1 MSGFKI
7 GGISLGKSTKKY
19 LRNTDFDNNTTMD
32 FGFCQ
37 PLFCQFLL
45 PDSNISVSAKQLVRL
60 APMPVPSFARVS
72 LVNKFVFVPWSD
84 ICGYYEAMLSNMP
97 YNGSVV
103 PTELPYIYN
112 AYLAKALLLK
122 QMGSAVTFY
131 EIDSTAP
138 SLPETYKL
146 SELNSALTFSSN
158 LETAWK
164 NEFATHNCDMPVS
177 FSTAQFKETA
187 IPLNSSDYL
196 YKFSVG
202 QKKVLAA
209 FRYSTRAKHL
219 RSVLIGLGYSLALQ
233 DWTKVNALP
242 IFAYFKAWFD
252 TYAPKR
258 SVAWSD
264 TGVFKFIKNT
274 SENYLPNVGH
284 DEDFFSVVLTSV
296 SDCYYVSNDDFVSVH
311 RNTLSNV
318 GLGSFPYIN
327 EIGQLSHSGEFS
339 KSELPNFTDDTQPSL
354 SLIALDVV
362 KRLTRFVNKDSVI
375 GQKISTWVRN
385 HFNAQVAN
393 SLYEDVYQ
401 VKTDVLPLQ
410 INDVFS
416 TADTAD
422 STTQSGERL
431 GSYAGKGIGFGAT
444 GCRFHS
450 DKHGYLIC
458 ISVIVPKSGY
468 FQGTDCSLYGL
479 DRFTL
484 PSADFDALGM
494 EVTPFGFVAGDIGYT
509 DTTLPAHL
517 LDYSSGFGFVPRF
530 SGYKF
535 KKNIVNGDMSRR
547 SLLDSMSPYYLDR
560 ILQTGDALFETL
572 PDNKYVLSREYLPV
586 IPKASE
592 QWRFLTKYPWL
603 GDYDRIFYNDD
614 VYHGSS
620 SIPVPVAAQDIDGAA
635 ARPDNFIVQ
644 SLFTMKIQDVLKP
657 LSMSY
662 DTFDED
668 SDNTSTEVNPE

>member
-1 MSGFKI
+1 MSGFKV

-84 ICGYYEAMLSNMP
+84 LCGYYEAMLSNMP
-97 YNGSVV
+97 FNGSLV
-103 PTELPYIYN
+103 PTELPYVYN
-112 AYLAKALLLK
+112 AYLAKSLLLSPF
-122 QMGSAVTFY
+122 GSVATFY
-131 EIDSTAP
+131 EIDSSVTSP
-138 SLPETYKL
+138 ITYKMCTFPEASSHIINL
-146 SELNSALTFSSN
+146 KQQWKDELDAHSCSMNVLISSFQSKENAVSPNSA
-158 LETAWK
+158 
-164 NEFATHNCDMPVS
+164 
-177 FSTAQFKETA
+177 
-187 IPLNSSDYL
+187 DYL
-196 YKFSVG
+196 LEFLSGEKT
-202 QKKVLAA
+202 VLAA
-209 FRYSTRAKHL
+209 FRYSTLAKHL

-233 DWTKVNALP
+233 DWSKLNCLP
-242 IFAYFKAWFD
+242 IFAFYKAWFD

-258 SVAWSD
+258 SVAWTD
-264 TGVFKFIKNT
+264 TSVFKFIKGV
-274 SENYLPNVGH
+274 SDNYLPNVCQN
-284 DEDFFSVVLTSV
+284 DDFPKVVLKAL

-311 RNTLSNV
+311 RSDINNV
-318 GLGSFPYIN
+318 SLGAFPYIDAHGTSQETNTFERSSSPTLYN
-327 EIGQLSHSGEFS
+327 E
-339 KSELPNFTDDTQPSL
+339 L
-354 SLIALDVV
+354 SLVALDVV
-362 KRLTRFVNKDSVI
+362 KRLTRFVNKDSII
-375 GQKISTWVRN
+375 GQKMSTWVRN

-393 SLYEDVYQ
+393 SLYQDVYQ

-422 STTQSGERL
+422 SSTKQGERL
-431 GSYAGKGIGFGAT
+431 GSYAGKGIGFGDT

-450 DKHGYLIC
+450 DKHGYLLC
-458 ISVIVPKSGY
+458 ISAIVPKSGY
-468 FQGTDCSLYGL
+468 FQGTDTSLYGL

-494 EVTPFGFVAGDIGYT
+494 EVTPFGFVAGDIGFTNMNANST
-509 DTTLPAHL
+509 DK
-517 LDYSSGFGFVPRF
+517 LDYSAGFGFVPRF
-530 SGYKF
+530 SGFKF

-547 SLLDSMSPYYLDR
+547 SLIDSMSPYYLDR
-560 ILQTGDALFETL
+560 ILQTGDALFL
-572 PDNKYVLSREYLPV
+572 SQPDNKFAQIREFFPSL
-586 IPKASE
+586 PKASE
-592 QWRFLTKYPWL
+592 QWRYLTKYPWL

-614 VYHGSS
+614 VYHGSTS
-620 SIPVPVAAQDIDGAA
+620 TPVNTPNEDIALSA

-662 DTFDED
+662 DTFDAD
-668 SDNTSTEVNPE
+668 SDNTSTDVKPE

>member
-84 ICGYYEAMLSNMP
+84 LCAYYEAMLSSMP

-103 PTELPYIYN
+103 PTQLPFIYN
-112 AYLAKALLLK
+112 AYLSKCLLDYRL
-122 QMGSAVTFY
+122 GSVATFY
-131 EIDSTAP
+131 EIDTSVP
-138 SLPETYKL
+138 SPITYKMCTAMDAL
-146 SELNSALTFSSN
+146 KYANSLATQWQTEFTSHACKKKFSFTAAQFRDSAVSPNSA
-158 LETAWK
+158 
-164 NEFATHNCDMPVS
+164 
-177 FSTAQFKETA
+177 
-187 IPLNSSDYL
+187 DYL
-196 YKFSVG
+196 VNFVSGEKHVI
-202 QKKVLAA
+202 AA
-209 FRYSTRAKHL
+209 FRYSTRVKHL
-219 RSVLIGLGYSLALQ
+219 RSVFIGLGYSLALQ

-242 IFAYFKAWFD
+242 IFAFYKAWFD

-258 SVAWSD
+258 SVAWTDTDVYHFLKCVSD
-264 TGVFKFIKNT
+264 
-274 SENYLPNVGH
+274 SYLPNLCN
-284 DEDFFSVVLTSV
+284 DEANMDVVFKAL

-311 RNTLSNV
+311 RSSMETV
-318 GLGSFPYIN
+318 
-327 EIGQLSHSGEFS
+327 Q
-339 KSELPNFTDDTQPSL
+339 TPSL
-354 SLIALDVV
+354 PYVSANGASAISPSIDIGNQPVILNDITLIGLDVV
-362 KRLTRFVNKDSVI
+362 KRLTRFVNKDSII
-375 GQKISTWVRN
+375 GQKMSTWVRN

-393 SLYEDVYQ
+393 SLYQDVYQ
-401 VKTDVLPLQ
+401 VKTDILPLQ

-422 STTQSGERL
+422 ASSQSGERL
-431 GSYAGKGIGFGAT
+431 GSYAGKGIGFGDS
-444 GCRFHS
+444 GCKFHS
-450 DKHGYLIC
+450 DRHGYLLC
-458 ISVIVPKSGY
+458 ISAIVPKSGY
-468 FQGTDCSLYGL
+468 FQGTDTSLYGL

-494 EVTPFGFVAGDIGYT
+494 EVTPFGFIAGDIGYT
-509 DTTLPAHL
+509 DMTADSDDK
-517 LDYSSGFGFVPRF
+517 LDYSAGFGFVPRF

-547 SLLDSMSPYYLDR
+547 SLIDSMSPYYLDR
-560 ILQTGDALFETL
+560 ILQTGDALYQSL
-572 PDNKYVLSREYLPV
+572 PDNKFAKIRQFYPSL
-586 IPKASE
+586 PKASE
-592 QWRFLTKYPWL
+592 QWRYLTRYPWL

-620 SIPVPVAAQDIDGAA
+620 STTVNSSSEDIDGSA

-644 SLFTMKIQDVLKP
+644 SLFSMKIQDVLKP

-668 SDNTSTEVNPE
+668 SDNTSTEVQPE

>member
-84 ICGYYEAMLSNMP
+84 LCGYYEAMLSNMP
-97 YNGSVV
+97 YNGSLV
-103 PTELPYIYN
+103 PTELPFVYN
-112 AYLAKALLLK
+112 AYLSKCLLDNGL
-122 QMGSAVTFY
+122 GSVATFY
-131 EIDSTAP
+131 EVDTTVP
-138 SLPETYKL
+138 SPITYKMCSAMDALKYSNTLQTLWETEL
-146 SELNSALTFSSN
+146 SEHSCNKKFTLTPAQYRDSAVSPNSA
-158 LETAWK
+158 
-164 NEFATHNCDMPVS
+164 
-177 FSTAQFKETA
+177 
-187 IPLNSSDYL
+187 DYL
-196 YKFSVG
+196 VNFVSDDKHVI
-202 QKKVLAA
+202 AA

-219 RSVLIGLGYSLALQ
+219 RSVLIGLGYSLAMQ
-233 DWTKVNALP
+233 DWSKVIGLP
-242 IFAYFKAWFD
+242 LFAFYKAWFD

-258 SVAWSD
+258 SVAWTD
-264 TGVFKFIKNT
+264 TLVFKCLK
-274 SENYLPNVGH
+274 SVSDDYLPNLCN
-284 DEDFFSVVLTSV
+284 DEDNMDNVLRAL

-311 RNTLSNV
+311 RADIDNV
-318 GLGSFPYIN
+318 SLGSFSFVDSNGGFSDSQATTTSSQPTIN
-327 EIGQLSHSGEFS
+327 GDIR
-339 KSELPNFTDDTQPSL
+339 
-354 SLIALDVV
+354 LIALDVV

-375 GQKISTWVRN
+375 GQKMSTWVRN

-393 SLYEDVYQ
+393 SLYQDVYQ
-401 VKTDVLPLQ
+401 VKTDILPLQ

-422 STTQSGERL
+422 ASSQSGERL
-431 GSYAGKGIGFGAT
+431 GSYAGKGIGFGDT
-444 GCRFHS
+444 GCKFHS
-450 DKHGYLIC
+450 DRHGYLIC
-458 ISVIVPKSGY
+458 ISAIVPKSGY
-468 FQGTDCSLYGL
+468 FQGNDTSLYGL

-494 EVTPFGFVAGDIGYT
+494 EVTPFGFIAGDIGYT
-509 DTTLPAHL
+509 DMTASLDQK
-517 LDYSSGFGFVPRF
+517 LDYSAGFGFVPRF

-547 SLLDSMSPYYLDR
+547 SLIDSMSPYYLDR
-560 ILQTGDALFETL
+560 ILQTGDALYQSMA
-572 PDNKYVLSREYLPV
+572 DNKFAQIRQFYPSL
-586 IPKASE
+586 PKASE
-592 QWRFLTKYPWL
+592 QWRYLTRYPWL

-614 VYHGSS
+614 VYHGSTSTPVDS
-620 SIPVPVAAQDIDGAA
+620 SSEDIDGSA

-657 LSMSY
+657 LAMSY

-668 SDNTSTEVNPE
+668 SDNASTEVSPE

>member
-84 ICGYYEAMLSNMP
+84 LCGYYEAMLSNMP
-97 YNGSVV
+97 FNGSFV
-103 PTELPYIYN
+103 PTQLPYVYN
-112 AYLAKALLLK
+112 AYLSRCLLDNSL
-122 QMGSAVTFY
+122 GSVATFY
-131 EIDSTAP
+131 EIDTTVP
-138 SLPETYKL
+138 SPITYKMC
-146 SELNSALTFSSN
+146 SAVDASKYSDSLATQWETEFSDHACN
-158 LETAWK
+158 K
-164 NEFATHNCDMPVS
+164 KFS
-177 FSTAQFKETA
+177 FTPAQFKDSA
-187 IPLNSSDYL
+187 VSPNSADYL
-196 YKFSVG
+196 VNFVAGDKHVI
-202 QKKVLAA
+202 AA

-219 RSVLIGLGYSLALQ
+219 RSVFIGLGYSLALQ

-242 IFAYFKAWFD
+242 IFAFYKAWFD

-258 SVAWSD
+258 TLAWTDSD
-264 TGVFKFIKNT
+264 VFQFLKHVSDSYFTNLGNDEDNMDVVFK
-274 SENYLPNVGH
+274 SL
-284 DEDFFSVVLTSV
+284 

-311 RNTLSNV
+311 RSDIDNVSLGTFSFVDSNGGISDSQQV
-318 GLGSFPYIN
+318 ST
-327 EIGQLSHSGEFS
+327 FS
-339 KSELPNFTDDTQPSL
+339 QPSL
-354 SLIALDVV
+354 SGDIRLIALDVV
-362 KRLTRFVNKDSVI
+362 KRLTRFVNKDSII
-375 GQKISTWVRN
+375 GQKMSTWVRN

-393 SLYEDVYQ
+393 SLYQDVYQ
-401 VKTDVLPLQ
+401 VKTDILPLQ

-422 STTQSGERL
+422 ASSQSGERL
-431 GSYAGKGIGFGAT
+431 GSYAGKGIGFGDT
-444 GCRFHS
+444 GCKFHS
-450 DKHGYLIC
+450 DRHGYLLC
-458 ISVIVPKSGY
+458 ISAIVPKSGY
-468 FQGTDCSLYGL
+468 FQGNDTSLYGL

-494 EVTPFGFVAGDIGYT
+494 EVTPFGFIAGDIGYT
-509 DTTLPAHL
+509 DMTAVTDDK
-517 LDYSSGFGFVPRF
+517 LDYSAGFGFVPRF

-547 SLLDSMSPYYLDR
+547 SLIDSMSPYYLDR
-560 ILQTGDALFETL
+560 ILQTGDALYQSL
-572 PDNKYVLSREYLPV
+572 GDNKFAQIRQFYPSL
-586 IPKASE
+586 PKASE
-592 QWRFLTKYPWL
+592 QWRYLTRYPWL

-614 VYHGSS
+614 VYHGSTSTPVNS
-620 SIPVPVAAQDIDGAA
+620 SSEDIDGSA

-657 LSMSY
+657 LAMSY

>member
-1 MSGFKI
+1 MTGFKI

-72 LVNKFVFVPWSD
+72 LVNKFIFVPWSD
-84 ICGYYEAMLSNMP
+84 LCGYYEAMLSNMP

-103 PTELPYIYN
+103 PTQLPYVYN
-112 AYLAKALLLK
+112 AYLSKCLLDNSL
-122 QMGSAVTFY
+122 GSVATFY
-131 EIDSTAP
+131 EIDTTVP
-138 SLPETYKL
+138 SPITYKMCTSVDALTYSNSLQTQWETEL
-146 SELNSALTFSSN
+146 SSHSCYKKFTLTPAQYKDSAVSPNSA
-158 LETAWK
+158 
-164 NEFATHNCDMPVS
+164 
-177 FSTAQFKETA
+177 
-187 IPLNSSDYL
+187 DYL
-196 YKFSVG
+196 VNFVAGEKHVI
-202 QKKVLAA
+202 AA

-219 RSVLIGLGYSLALQ
+219 RSVLIGLGYSLAMQ
-233 DWTKVNALP
+233 DWSKVIGLP
-242 IFAYFKAWFD
+242 LFAFYKAWFD
-252 TYAPKR
+252 TFAPKR
-258 SVAWSD
+258 SVAWTD
-264 TGVFKFIKNT
+264 TDVFKTIK
-274 SENYLPNVGH
+274 SVSDSYLPNLCN
-284 DEDFFSVVLTSV
+284 DEDSMDIVLKAL

-311 RNTLSNV
+311 RASLENVSLS
-318 GLGSFPYIN
+318 SFPFFWHD
-327 EIGQLSHSGEFS
+327 GSSALTGTFDTS
-339 KSELPNFTDDTQPSL
+339 TQPNL
-354 SLIALDVV
+354 SANISVIALDVV

-375 GQKISTWVRN
+375 GQKMSTWVRN

-393 SLYEDVYQ
+393 SLYQDVYQ
-401 VKTDVLPLQ
+401 VKTDILPLQ

-422 STTQSGERL
+422 ASSQSGERL
-431 GSYAGKGIGFGAT
+431 GSYAGKGIGFGDT
-444 GCRFHS
+444 GCKFHS
-450 DKHGYLIC
+450 DRHGYLLC
-458 ISVIVPKSGY
+458 ISAIVPKSGY
-468 FQGTDCSLYGL
+468 FQGNDTSLYGL

-494 EVTPFGFVAGDIGYT
+494 EVTPFGFIAGDIGFT
-509 DTTLPAHL
+509 DMTASTDQK
-517 LDYSSGFGFVPRF
+517 LDYSAGFGFVPRF

-547 SLLDSMSPYYLDR
+547 SLIDSMSPYYLDR
-560 ILQTGDALFETL
+560 ILQTGDALYQSL
-572 PDNKYVLSREYLPV
+572 ADNKFAQIRQFYPSL
-586 IPKASE
+586 PKASE
-592 QWRFLTKYPWL
+592 QWRYLTRYPWL

-614 VYHGSS
+614 VYHGSTSTPVDS
-620 SIPVPVAAQDIDGAA
+620 SSEDIDGSA

-657 LSMSY
+657 LAMSY

>member
-84 ICGYYEAMLSNMP
+84 LCGYYEAMLSNMP
-97 YNGSVV
+97 FNGSFV
-103 PTELPYIYN
+103 PTQLPYVYN
-112 AYLAKALLLK
+112 AYLSRCLLDNSL
-122 QMGSAVTFY
+122 GSVATFY
-131 EIDSTAP
+131 EIDTTVP
-138 SLPETYKL
+138 SPITYKMCSAVDASKYSDSLATQWETEL
-146 SELNSALTFSSN
+146 SGHACNKKFSF
-158 LETAWK
+158 T
-164 NEFATHNCDMPVS
+164 P
-177 FSTAQFKETA
+177 AQFKDSA
-187 IPLNSSDYL
+187 VSPNSADYL
-196 YKFSVG
+196 VNFVAGDKHVI
-202 QKKVLAA
+202 AA

-219 RSVLIGLGYSLALQ
+219 RSVFIGLGYSLALQ

-242 IFAYFKAWFD
+242 IFAFYKAWFD

-258 SVAWSD
+258 TVAWTDSD
-264 TGVFKFIKNT
+264 VFQFLKHVSDSYFTNLGNDEDNMDVVFK
-274 SENYLPNVGH
+274 SL
-284 DEDFFSVVLTSV
+284 

-311 RNTLSNV
+311 RSDIDNV
-318 GLGSFPYIN
+318 SLGSFSFVDSNGGISDS
-327 EIGQLSHSGEFS
+327 QQVSTFS
-339 KSELPNFTDDTQPSL
+339 QPSL
-354 SLIALDVV
+354 SGDIRLIALDVV
-362 KRLTRFVNKDSVI
+362 KRLTRFVNKDSII
-375 GQKISTWVRN
+375 GQKMSTWVRN

-393 SLYEDVYQ
+393 SLYQDVYQ
-401 VKTDVLPLQ
+401 VKTDILPLQ

-422 STTQSGERL
+422 ASSQSGERL
-431 GSYAGKGIGFGAT
+431 GSYAGKGIGFGDT
-444 GCRFHS
+444 GCKFHS
-450 DKHGYLIC
+450 DRHGYLLC
-458 ISVIVPKSGY
+458 ISAIVPKSGY
-468 FQGTDCSLYGL
+468 FQGNDTSLYGL

-509 DTTLPAHL
+509 DMTAVTDDK
-517 LDYSSGFGFVPRF
+517 LDYSAGFGFVPRF

-547 SLLDSMSPYYLDR
+547 SLIDSMSPYYLDR
-560 ILQTGDALFETL
+560 ILQTGDAFYQSLG
-572 PDNKYVLSREYLPV
+572 DNKFAQIRQFYPSL
-586 IPKASE
+586 PKASE
-592 QWRFLTKYPWL
+592 QWRYLTRYPWL

-614 VYHGSS
+614 VYHGSTSTPVNS
-620 SIPVPVAAQDIDGAA
+620 SSEDIDGSA

-657 LSMSY
+657 LEMSY

>member
-84 ICGYYEAMLSNMP
+84 LCGYYEAMLSNMP
-97 YNGSVV
+97 FNGSFV
-103 PTELPYIYN
+103 PTQLPYVYN
-112 AYLAKALLLK
+112 AYLSRCLLDNSL
-122 QMGSAVTFY
+122 GSVATFY
-131 EIDSTAP
+131 EIDKTVSSP
-138 SLPETYKL
+138 ITYKMCSAVDASKYSASLATQWETEL
-146 SELNSALTFSSN
+146 SSYACNKKFTF
-158 LETAWK
+158 T
-164 NEFATHNCDMPVS
+164 P
-177 FSTAQFKETA
+177 AQFKDSA
-187 IPLNSSDYL
+187 VSPNSADYL
-196 YKFSVG
+196 VNLVAGDKHVI
-202 QKKVLAA
+202 AA

-219 RSVLIGLGYSLALQ
+219 RSVFIGLGYSLALQ

-242 IFAYFKAWFD
+242 IFAFYKAWFD

-258 SVAWSD
+258 TVAWTDTDVFQFLKHVSD
-264 TGVFKFIKNT
+264 SYFTNLGNDEDNMDVVFK
-274 SENYLPNVGH
+274 SL
-284 DEDFFSVVLTSV
+284 

-311 RNTLSNV
+311 RSDIDNV
-318 GLGSFPYIN
+318 SLGSFSFVDSN
-327 EIGQLSHSGEFS
+327 GGLS
-339 KSELPNFTDDTQPSL
+339 DTQQVSTYSQPFL
-354 SLIALDVV
+354 TGDIRLVALDVV
-362 KRLTRFVNKDSVI
+362 KRLTRFVNKDSII
-375 GQKISTWVRN
+375 GQKMSTWVRN

-393 SLYEDVYQ
+393 SLYQDVYQ
-401 VKTDVLPLQ
+401 VKTDILPLQ

-422 STTQSGERL
+422 ASSHSGERL
-431 GSYAGKGIGFGAT
+431 GSYAGKGIGFGDT
-444 GCRFHS
+444 GCKFHS
-450 DKHGYLIC
+450 DRHGYLLC
-458 ISVIVPKSGY
+458 ISAIVPKSGY
-468 FQGTDCSLYGL
+468 FQGNDTSLYGL

-494 EVTPFGFVAGDIGYT
+494 EVTPFGFIAGDIGYT
-509 DTTLPAHL
+509 DMTSDTDDK

-547 SLLDSMSPYYLDR
+547 SLIDSMSPYYLDR
-560 ILQTGDALFETL
+560 ILQTGDALYQSL
-572 PDNKYVLSREYLPV
+572 GDNKFAQIRQFYPSL
-586 IPKASE
+586 PKASE
-592 QWRFLTKYPWL
+592 QWRYLTRYPWL

-614 VYHGSS
+614 VYHGSTSTPVNS
-620 SIPVPVAAQDIDGAA
+620 SSEDIDGSA
-635 ARPDNFIVQ
+635 ARSDNFIVQ

-657 LSMSY
+657 LAMSY

>member
-1 MSGFKI
+1 MPGFKI

-45 PDSNISVSAKQLVRL
+45 PDTNISVSAKQLVRL

-72 LVNKFVFVPWSD
+72 LVNKFVFVPWAD
-84 ICGYYEAMLSNMP
+84 ICDYYEAMLSNMP

-103 PTELPYIYN
+103 PTQLPFTYN
-112 AYLAKALLLK
+112 AYLAMSLLLK
-122 QMGSAVTFY
+122 QMGTIVSFY
-131 EIDSTAP
+131 DEDSTVTSP
-138 SLPETYKL
+138 VTYKL
-146 SELNSALTFSSN
+146 CDIAGATTYSNTLSDSWKSVLGSHTCILNVQFTPKQDPDSS
-158 LETAWK
+158 
-164 NEFATHNCDMPVS
+164 VS
-177 FSTAQFKETA
+177 PNNA
-187 IPLNSSDYL
+187 DYV
-196 YKFSVG
+196 YKFQVNKKSVI
-202 QKKVLAA
+202 AA

-219 RSVLIGLGYSLALQ
+219 RSVLIGLGYSLAFL

-242 IFAYFKAWFD
+242 IFAYYKAWFD

-258 SVAWSD
+258 STSWTD

-274 SENYLPNVGH
+274 SEKYLPNVSNAA
-284 DEDFFSVVLTSV
+284 DFSSVVLTGLSE
-296 SDCYYVSNDDFVSVH
+296 CYYVSNDDFVSVH
-311 RNTLSNV
+311 RSTMDNV
-318 GLGSFPYIN
+318 SIGSFPYVN
-327 EIGQLSHSGEFS
+327 VEGSLSSTNPRSSTEQ
-339 KSELPNFTDDTQPSL
+339 PNISTNYV

-362 KRLTRFVNKDSVI
+362 KRLTRFVNKDSII
-375 GQKISTWVRN
+375 GQKMSAWVRN

-393 SLYEDVYQ
+393 SLYQDVYQ
-401 VKTDVLPLQ
+401 IKTDILPLQ

-422 STTQSGERL
+422 SSNQSGERL
-431 GSYAGKGIGFGAT
+431 GSYAGKGIGFGET

-450 DKHGYLIC
+450 DKHGYLLC
-458 ISVIVPKSGY
+458 ISAIVPKSGY
-468 FQGTDCSLYGL
+468 FQGTDSSLYGL

-484 PSADFDALGM
+484 PSSDFDALGM
-494 EVTPFGFVAGDIGYT
+494 EVSPLGFVAGDNGFTDAQPYYT
-509 DTTLPAHL
+509 N
-517 LDYSSGFGFVPRF
+517 LDYSSGFGYVPRY

-547 SLLDSMSPYYLDR
+547 SLIDSMCPYYLDR
-560 ILQTGDALFETL
+560 ILQTGDVLFETL
-572 PDNKYVLSREYLPV
+572 PDNKYSLKNRF
-586 IPKASE
+586 IPSIPRASE
-592 QWRFLTKYPWL
+592 QWRFISKYPWL
-603 GDYDRIFYNDD
+603 GDFDRIFYNDD
-614 VYHGSS
+614 VYHGSN
-620 SIPVPVAAQDIDGAA
+620 SIPAMTPIDDIGVFP

-668 SDNTSTEVNPE
+668 SDNTSSEVNPE

>member
-1 MSGFKI
+1 MSGFKL

-84 ICGYYEAMLSNMP
+84 LCGYYEAMLSNMP
-97 YNGSVV
+97 FNGSVV
-103 PTELPYIYN
+103 PTQLPFVYN
-112 AYLAKALLLK
+112 AYLAKCLLSTLF
-122 QMGSAVTFY
+122 GSVATFY
-131 EIDSTAP
+131 EVDTSVPSPVTFKECSSTD
-138 SLPETYKL
+138 
-146 SELNSALTFSSN
+146 ALKFAGF
-158 LETAWK
+158 LETSWK
-164 NEFATHNCDMPVS
+164 TQCTSHACTIDVNVTPWQVKEDIVS
-177 FSTAQFKETA
+177 PNTA
-187 IPLNSSDYL
+187 DYL
-196 YKFSVG
+196 VHFHANEKTI
-202 QKKVLAA
+202 LAA

-219 RSVLIGLGYSLALQ
+219 RSVLIGLGYSLAMQ

-242 IFAYFKAWFD
+242 LFAFYKAWFD

-258 SVAWSD
+258 TVAWTDSS
-264 TGVFKFIKNT
+264 VFKFIKNV
-274 SENYLPNVGH
+274 SDNYLPNVCN
-284 DEDFFSVVLTSV
+284 DLDIYKVVLMAL

-311 RNTLSNV
+311 RSTLENV
-318 GLGSFPYIN
+318 SLGKFPYVT
-327 EIGQLSHSGEFS
+327 
-339 KSELPNFTDDTQPSL
+339 ELGVNTTTPSFDASQQPYSYSTNAL
-354 SLIALDVV
+354 SLISLDVV
-362 KRLTRFVNKDSVI
+362 KRLTRFVNKDSII
-375 GQKISTWVRN
+375 GQKMSTWVRN

-393 SLYEDVYQ
+393 SLYQDVYN

-422 STTQSGERL
+422 PSSQSGDRL
-431 GSYAGKGIGFGAT
+431 GSYAGKGIGFGDT

-450 DKHGYLIC
+450 DKHGYLLC
-458 ISVIVPKSGY
+458 ISAIVPKSGY
-468 FQGTDCSLYGL
+468 FQGNDSSLYGL

-494 EVTPFGFVAGDIGYT
+494 EVSPFGFIAGDLGFT
-509 DTTLPAHL
+509 DQAATSDQK

-547 SLLDSMSPYYLDR
+547 SLIDSMSPYYLDR
-560 ILQTGDALFETL
+560 ILQTGDALYQSL
-572 PDNKYVLSREYLPV
+572 PDNKFAQIRRFYPSL
-586 IPKASE
+586 PKASE
-592 QWRFLTKYPWL
+592 QWRYLTKYPWL

-614 VYHGSS
+614 VYHGSTS
-620 SIPVPVAAQDIDGAA
+620 TSVDNPSDDIDGSA

-657 LSMSY
+657 LAMSY

-668 SDNTSTEVNPE
+668 SDNTSTEVQPE

>member
-84 ICGYYEAMLSNMP
+84 LCGYYEALLSNMP
-97 YNGSVV
+97 YNGSVI
-103 PTELPYIYN
+103 PTELPFVFN
-112 AYLAKALLLK
+112 AYLSKCLLDNSL
-122 QMGSAVTFY
+122 GSVATFY
-131 EIDSTAP
+131 EVDTTVP
-138 SLPETYKL
+138 SPITYKMCSAMDALKYSQSLATQWETEL
-146 SELNSALTFSSN
+146 SEHACNKKFSF
-158 LETAWK
+158 T
-164 NEFATHNCDMPVS
+164 P
-177 FSTAQFKETA
+177 AQFKDSA
-187 IPLNSSDYL
+187 VSPNSADYL
-196 YKFSVG
+196 VNYVSGENHVI
-202 QKKVLAA
+202 AA
-209 FRYSTRAKHL
+209 FRYSTRVKHL
-219 RSVLIGLGYSLALQ
+219 RSVFIGLGYSLAMQ
-233 DWTKVNALP
+233 DWSKVNALP
-242 IFAYFKAWFD
+242 IFAFYKAWFD
-252 TYAPKR
+252 TFAPKR
-258 SVAWSD
+258 SVAWTDTDVFHFLKYISD
-264 TGVFKFIKNT
+264 SYFTNLCNDEDNMDVVFK
-274 SENYLPNVGH
+274 SL
-284 DEDFFSVVLTSV
+284 

-311 RNTLSNV
+311 RADIDNVSLGAFSFVDSN
-318 GLGSFPYIN
+318 GGISESQSI
-327 EIGQLSHSGEFS
+327 STFS
-339 KSELPNFTDDTQPSL
+339 QPSL
-354 SLIALDVV
+354 TGDIRLIALDVV
-362 KRLTRFVNKDSVI
+362 KRLTRFVNKDSII
-375 GQKISTWVRN
+375 GQKMSTWVRN

-393 SLYEDVYQ
+393 SLYQDVYQ
-401 VKTDVLPLQ
+401 VKTDILPLQ

-422 STTQSGERL
+422 ASSKSGERL
-431 GSYAGKGIGFGAT
+431 GSYAGKGIGFGDT

-450 DKHGYLIC
+450 DRHGYLLC
-458 ISVIVPKSGY
+458 ISAIVPKSGY
-468 FQGTDCSLYGL
+468 FQGNDTSLYGL

-494 EVTPFGFVAGDIGYT
+494 EVTPFGFIAGDIGFT
-509 DTTLPAHL
+509 DMTATLDQK
-517 LDYSSGFGFVPRF
+517 LDYSAGFGFVPRF

-547 SLLDSMSPYYLDR
+547 SLIDSMSPYYLDR
-560 ILQTGDALFETL
+560 ILQTGDALYQSL
-572 PDNKYVLSREYLPV
+572 ADNKFAQIRQFYPSL
-586 IPKASE
+586 PKASE
-592 QWRFLTKYPWL
+592 QWRYLTRYPWL

-614 VYHGSS
+614 VYHGSTSTPVDS
-620 SIPVPVAAQDIDGAA
+620 SSEDVDGSA

-657 LSMSY
+657 LAMSY

>member
-84 ICGYYEAMLSNMP
+84 LCGYYEAMLSNMP

-103 PTELPYIYN
+103 PTQLPFCYN
-112 AYLAKALLLK
+112 AYLAKCLLLGVF
-122 QMGSAVTFY
+122 GSYCTFY
-131 EIDSTAP
+131 VSKTSSVPAKFDLCTGADLTTANQQLT
-138 SLPETYKL
+138 SLWSKELEQHSSKMTVAFDYKQ
-146 SELNSALTFSSN
+146 SSS
-158 LETAWK
+158 LA
-164 NEFATHNCDMPVS
+164 VS
-177 FSTAQFKETA
+177 PNNA
-187 IPLNSSDYL
+187 DYL
-196 YKFSVG
+196 FQFASGSSVY
-202 QKKVLAA
+202 LAA

-219 RSVLIGLGYSLALQ
+219 RSVLIGLGYSLASE

-242 IFAYFKAWFD
+242 IFAYYKAWYD

-258 SVAWSD
+258 SVAWTD
-264 TGVFKFIKNT
+264 TSVFKFIKGV
-274 SENYLPNVGH
+274 SDNYLPDVCSNG
-284 DEDFFSVVLTSV
+284 DFYNVVLKSV

-311 RNTLSNV
+311 RPSLDTVS
-318 GLGSFPYIN
+318 LGAFPYVNYGGTSSQTPPLSTSEQPNVQVSSIN
-327 EIGQLSHSGEFS
+327 
-339 KSELPNFTDDTQPSL
+339 
-354 SLIALDVV
+354 LIALDVV

-375 GQKISTWVRN
+375 GQKMSTWVRN

-401 VKTDVLPLQ
+401 VKTDILPLQ

-422 STTQSGERL
+422 TSSQQGERL
-431 GSYAGKGIGFGAT
+431 GSYAGKGIGFGDT

-450 DKHGYLIC
+450 DKHGYLLC
-458 ISVIVPKSGY
+458 ISAIVPKSGY
-468 FQGTDCSLYGL
+468 FQGNDTSLYGL

-494 EVTPFGFVAGDIGYT
+494 EVTPFGFVAGDLGYANL
-509 DTTLPAHL
+509 LPSSPDKI
-517 LDYSSGFGFVPRF
+517 DYSSGFGFVPRF

-547 SLLDSMSPYYLDR
+547 SLIDSMCPYYLDR
-560 ILQTGDALFETL
+560 ILQSGDILFNSLENNSYTL
-572 PDNKYVLSREYLPV
+572 IRNFVPS

-592 QWRFLTKYPWL
+592 QWRYPTRYPWL
-603 GDYDRIFYNDD
+603 GDFDRIFYNDD
-614 VYHGSS
+614 VYHGSDSNS
-620 SIPVPVAAQDIDGAA
+620 SAEFTDVDSRPS
-635 ARPDNFIVQ
+635 RPDNFIVQ
-644 SLFTMKIQDVLKP
+644 SLFTMKVQDVLKP
-657 LSMSY
+657 LSLSY

>member
-19 LRNTDFDNNTTMD
+19 LRNIDFDNNTTMD

-84 ICGYYEAMLSNMP
+84 LCGYYEALLSNMP

-103 PTELPYIYN
+103 PTQLPYVYN
-112 AYLAKALLLK
+112 AYLCKCLLDTSL
-122 QMGSAVTFY
+122 GSVATFY
-131 EIDSTAP
+131 EVDTTVP
-138 SLPETYKL
+138 SPITYKMCSAMDAL
-146 SELNSALTFSSN
+146 KYSQSLATQWETEVSEHACNKKFSF
-158 LETAWK
+158 T
-164 NEFATHNCDMPVS
+164 P
-177 FSTAQFKETA
+177 AQFKDSA
-187 IPLNSSDYL
+187 VSPNSADYL
-196 YKFSVG
+196 VNFVSGENHVI
-202 QKKVLAA
+202 AA
-209 FRYSTRAKHL
+209 FRYSTRVKHL
-219 RSVLIGLGYSLALQ
+219 RSVFIGLGYSLAMQ
-233 DWTKVNALP
+233 DWSKVNALP
-242 IFAYFKAWFD
+242 IFAFYKAWFD

-258 SVAWSD
+258 SVAWTDTDVFHFLKYISD
-264 TGVFKFIKNT
+264 SYF
-274 SENYLPNVGH
+274 PNLCN
-284 DEDFFSVVLTSV
+284 DEDNMDVVLKSL

-311 RNTLSNV
+311 RSTLENV
-318 GLGSFPYIN
+318 SLNKFPFITELGVST
-327 EIGQLSHSGEFS
+327 ST
-339 KSELPNFTDDTQPSL
+339 PNFTTSQQPYSYSTNAL
-354 SLIALDVV
+354 SLISFDVV
-362 KRLTRFVNKDSVI
+362 KRLTRFVNKDSII
-375 GQKISTWVRN
+375 GQKMSTWVRN
-385 HFNAQVAN
+385 HFGAQVAN
-393 SLYEDVYQ
+393 SLYQDVYQ
-401 VKTDVLPLQ
+401 VKTDILPLQ

-422 STTQSGERL
+422 SSSHSGERL
-431 GSYAGKGIGFGAT
+431 GSYAGKGIGFGDT

-450 DKHGYLIC
+450 DRHGYLLC
-458 ISVIVPKSGY
+458 ISAIVPKSGY
-468 FQGTDCSLYGL
+468 FQGNDSSLYGL

-494 EVTPFGFVAGDIGYT
+494 EVTPFGFIAGDIGYT
-509 DTTLPAHL
+509 DMTATSEDK
-517 LDYSSGFGFVPRF
+517 LDYSAGFGFVPRF

-547 SLLDSMSPYYLDR
+547 SFIDSMSPYYLDR
-560 ILQTGDALFETL
+560 ILQTGDAFYESL
-572 PDNKYVLSREYLPV
+572 PDNKFAQIRQFYPSL
-586 IPKASE
+586 PKASE
-592 QWRFLTKYPWL
+592 QWRYLTKYPWL

-614 VYHGSS
+614 VYHGSTSTPVDS
-620 SIPVPVAAQDIDGAA
+620 SSDDIDMSA
-635 ARPDNFIVQ
+635 ARSDNFIVQ

-668 SDNTSTEVNPE
+668 SDNTSTEVNPQ

>member
-72 LVNKFVFVPWSD
+72 LVNKFIFVPWSD
-84 ICGYYEAMLSNMP
+84 LCGYYEAMLSNMP

-103 PTELPYIYN
+103 PTELPFVYN
-112 AYLAKALLLK
+112 AYLSKCLLDHSL
-122 QMGSAVTFY
+122 GSVATFY
-131 EIDSTAP
+131 ELDTSVTSPI
-138 SLPETYKL
+138 TYKMCTAMDALKHSDSLQTLWETEL
-146 SELNSALTFSSN
+146 SSHACNKKFTLTPAQYKDSAVSPNSA
-158 LETAWK
+158 
-164 NEFATHNCDMPVS
+164 
-177 FSTAQFKETA
+177 
-187 IPLNSSDYL
+187 DYL
-196 YKFSVG
+196 VNFVSGEKHVI
-202 QKKVLAA
+202 AA

-219 RSVLIGLGYSLALQ
+219 RSILIGLGYSLAMQ
-233 DWTKVNALP
+233 DWSKVIGLP
-242 IFAYFKAWFD
+242 LFAFYKAWFD

-258 SVAWSD
+258 SVAWTD
-264 TGVFKFIKNT
+264 TPVFKFIK
-274 SENYLPNVGH
+274 SVSDDYLPNLCN
-284 DEDFFSVVLTSV
+284 DEDSMDLVFSAL

-311 RNTLSNV
+311 RSSVQNV
-318 GLGSFPYIN
+318 SVDSFSFVSPDGSIAETQKTTNNDPVF
-327 EIGQLSHSGEFS
+327 
-339 KSELPNFTDDTQPSL
+339 FTNNV

-375 GQKISTWVRN
+375 GQKMSTWVRN

-393 SLYEDVYQ
+393 SLYQDVYQ
-401 VKTDVLPLQ
+401 VKTDILPLQ

-416 TADTAD
+416 TADTSDA
-422 STTQSGERL
+422 SSQTGERL
-431 GSYAGKGIGFGAT
+431 GSYAGKGIGFGDT
-444 GCRFHS
+444 GCKFHS
-450 DKHGYLIC
+450 DRHGYLLC
-458 ISVIVPKSGY
+458 ISAIVPKSGY
-468 FQGTDCSLYGL
+468 FQGNDTSLYGL

-494 EVTPFGFVAGDIGYT
+494 EVTPFGFIAGDIGYT
-509 DTTLPAHL
+509 DMTASTDQK
-517 LDYSSGFGFVPRF
+517 LDYSAGFGFVPRF

-547 SLLDSMSPYYLDR
+547 SLIDSMSPYYLDR
-560 ILQTGDALFETL
+560 ILQTGDALYQSMA
-572 PDNKYVLSREYLPV
+572 DNKFAQIRQFYPSL
-586 IPKASE
+586 PKASE
-592 QWRFLTKYPWL
+592 QWRYLTKYPWL

-614 VYHGSS
+614 VYHGSTS
-620 SIPVPVAAQDIDGAA
+620 TPVDSFSEDIDGSA

-644 SLFTMKIQDVLKP
+644 SLFSMKIQDVLKP
-657 LSMSY
+657 LAMSY
-662 DTFDED
+662 DTFVED

>member
-84 ICGYYEAMLSNMP
+84 LCGYYEAMLSNMP
-97 YNGSVV
+97 FNGSVV
-103 PTELPYIYN
+103 PTQLPYVYN
-112 AYLAKALLLK
+112 AYLSRCLLDNSL
-122 QMGSAVTFY
+122 GSVATFY
-131 EIDSTAP
+131 EIDTTVHSP
-138 SLPETYKL
+138 ITYKMCSPMDALKYSQSLGTQWETEL
-146 SELNSALTFSSN
+146 SEHACNKKFTFTPLQSKDSVISPNSA
-158 LETAWK
+158 
-164 NEFATHNCDMPVS
+164 
-177 FSTAQFKETA
+177 
-187 IPLNSSDYL
+187 DYL
-196 YKFSVG
+196 VNFVAGEKHVI
-202 QKKVLAA
+202 AA

-219 RSVLIGLGYSLALQ
+219 RSVFIGLGYSLALQ

-242 IFAYFKAWFD
+242 IFAFYKAWFD

-258 SVAWSD
+258 TVAWTDTDVFQFLKHVSD
-264 TGVFKFIKNT
+264 SYFTNLGNDEDNMDVVFK
-274 SENYLPNVGH
+274 SL
-284 DEDFFSVVLTSV
+284 

-311 RNTLSNV
+311 RSDIDTVS
-318 GLGSFPYIN
+318 LGSFSFVDSN
-327 EIGQLSHSGEFS
+327 GGFS
-339 KSELPNFTDDTQPSL
+339 DSQQVSTYSQPSL
-354 SLIALDVV
+354 SGDIRLIALDVV
-362 KRLTRFVNKDSVI
+362 KRLTRFVNKDSII
-375 GQKISTWVRN
+375 GQKMSTWVRN

-393 SLYEDVYQ
+393 SLYQDVYQ
-401 VKTDVLPLQ
+401 VKTDILPLQ

-422 STTQSGERL
+422 ASSQSGERL
-431 GSYAGKGIGFGAT
+431 GSYAGKGIGFGDT
-444 GCRFHS
+444 GCNFHS
-450 DKHGYLIC
+450 DRHGYLLC
-458 ISVIVPKSGY
+458 ISAIVPKSGY
-468 FQGTDCSLYGL
+468 FQGNDTSLYGL

-494 EVTPFGFVAGDIGYT
+494 EVTPFGFIAGDIGYT
-509 DTTLPAHL
+509 DMTANIGDK
-517 LDYSSGFGFVPRF
+517 LDYSAGFGFVPRF

-547 SLLDSMSPYYLDR
+547 SLIDSMSPYYLDR
-560 ILQTGDALFETL
+560 ILQTGDALYQSL
-572 PDNKYVLSREYLPV
+572 GDNKFAQIRQFYPSL
-586 IPKASE
+586 PKASE
-592 QWRFLTKYPWL
+592 QWRYLTRYPWL

-614 VYHGSS
+614 VYHGSTSTPVDS
-620 SIPVPVAAQDIDGAA
+620 SSEDIDGSV

-657 LSMSY
+657 LAMSY

>member
-84 ICGYYEAMLSNMP
+84 LCSYYEAMLSNMP
-97 YNGSVV
+97 YNGSFV
-103 PTELPYIYN
+103 PTQLPFVYN
-112 AYLAKALLLK
+112 AYLSRCLLDSSL
-122 QMGSAVTFY
+122 GSVANFY
-131 EIDSTAP
+131 EIDTTVP
-138 SLPETYKL
+138 SPITYKL
-146 SELNSALTFSSN
+146 CSSMDALKYSQSLATQWETELSEYACNKKFSFTPLQSQDSGISPNSA
-158 LETAWK
+158 
-164 NEFATHNCDMPVS
+164 
-177 FSTAQFKETA
+177 
-187 IPLNSSDYL
+187 DYL
-196 YKFSVG
+196 VNFVSGEKHVI
-202 QKKVLAA
+202 AA
-209 FRYSTRAKHL
+209 FRYSTRVKHL
-219 RSVLIGLGYSLALQ
+219 RSVFIGLGYSLALQ

-242 IFAYFKAWFD
+242 IFAFYKAWFD

-258 SVAWSD
+258 TVAWTDTDVFQFLKHVSD
-264 TGVFKFIKNT
+264 SYFTNLGNDEDNMDVVFK
-274 SENYLPNVGH
+274 SL
-284 DEDFFSVVLTSV
+284 

-311 RNTLSNV
+311 RADIDNVSLGAFSFVDSNGGISDSQQV
-318 GLGSFPYIN
+318 ST
-327 EIGQLSHSGEFS
+327 FS
-339 KSELPNFTDDTQPSL
+339 QPSL
-354 SLIALDVV
+354 NGDIRLIALDVV
-362 KRLTRFVNKDSVI
+362 KRLTRFVNKDSII
-375 GQKISTWVRN
+375 GQKMSTWVRN

-393 SLYEDVYQ
+393 SLYQDVYQ
-401 VKTDVLPLQ
+401 VKTDILPLQ

-422 STTQSGERL
+422 ASSNLGERL
-431 GSYAGKGIGFGAT
+431 GSYAGKGIGFGDT
-444 GCRFHS
+444 GCKFHS
-450 DKHGYLIC
+450 DRHGYLLC
-458 ISVIVPKSGY
+458 ISAIVPKSGY
-468 FQGTDCSLYGL
+468 FQGNDTSLYGL

-494 EVTPFGFVAGDIGYT
+494 EVTPFGFIAGDIGYT
-509 DTTLPAHL
+509 DMTADTQDK
-517 LDYSSGFGFVPRF
+517 LDYSAGFGFVPRF

-547 SLLDSMSPYYLDR
+547 SLIDSMSPYYLDR
-560 ILQTGDALFETL
+560 ILQTGDALYQSIA
-572 PDNKYVLSREYLPV
+572 DNKFAQIRQFYPSL
-586 IPKASE
+586 PKASE
-592 QWRFLTKYPWL
+592 QWRYLTKYPWL

-614 VYHGSS
+614 VYHGSTSTPVNS
-620 SIPVPVAAQDIDGAA
+620 SSEDIDGSP

-657 LSMSY
+657 LAMSY

>member
-1 MSGFKI
+1 MTGFKI

-72 LVNKFVFVPWSD
+72 LVNKFIFVPWSD
-84 ICGYYEAMLSNMP
+84 LCGYYEAMLSNMP
-97 YNGSVV
+97 YNGSLV
-103 PTELPYIYN
+103 PTELPYVYN
-112 AYLAKALLLK
+112 AYLSMCLLDNGL
-122 QMGSAVTFY
+122 GSVATFY
-131 EIDSTAP
+131 EVDTTVP
-138 SLPETYKL
+138 SPITYKMCTAMDALKYSNSLQTLWETEL
-146 SELNSALTFSSN
+146 SLHDCNKKFTLTPAQYKDSAVSPNSA
-158 LETAWK
+158 
-164 NEFATHNCDMPVS
+164 
-177 FSTAQFKETA
+177 
-187 IPLNSSDYL
+187 DYL
-196 YKFSVG
+196 VNFVSGEKHVI
-202 QKKVLAA
+202 AA

-219 RSVLIGLGYSLALQ
+219 RSVLIGLGYSLAMQ
-233 DWTKVNALP
+233 DWSKVIGLP
-242 IFAYFKAWFD
+242 LFAFYKAWFD

-258 SVAWSD
+258 SVAWTD
-264 TGVFKFIKNT
+264 TSVFKILK
-274 SENYLPNVGH
+274 SVSDDYLPNLCN
-284 DEDFFSVVLTSV
+284 DEDNMDSVLRAL

-311 RNTLSNV
+311 RVDIDNVSLGAFSFVDSNGGISDSQPV
-318 GLGSFPYIN
+318 STF
-327 EIGQLSHSGEFS
+327 
-339 KSELPNFTDDTQPSL
+339 TQPSITGDIR
-354 SLIALDVV
+354 LIALDVV

-375 GQKISTWVRN
+375 GQKMSTWVRN

-393 SLYEDVYQ
+393 SLYQDVYQ
-401 VKTDVLPLQ
+401 VKTDILPLQ

-422 STTQSGERL
+422 ASSQSGERL
-431 GSYAGKGIGFGAT
+431 GSYAGKGIGFGDT

-450 DKHGYLIC
+450 DRHGYLLC
-458 ISVIVPKSGY
+458 ISAIVPKSGY
-468 FQGTDCSLYGL
+468 FQGNDTSLYGL

-494 EVTPFGFVAGDIGYT
+494 EVTPFGFIAGDIGFT
-509 DTTLPAHL
+509 DMTASTDQK
-517 LDYSSGFGFVPRF
+517 LDYSAGFGFVPRF

-547 SLLDSMSPYYLDR
+547 SLIDSMSPYYLDR
-560 ILQTGDALFETL
+560 ILQTGDALYQSMA
-572 PDNKYVLSREYLPV
+572 DNKFAQIRQFYPSL
-586 IPKASE
+586 PKASE
-592 QWRFLTKYPWL
+592 QWRYLTKYPWL
-603 GDYDRIFYNDD
+603 GDYDRIFYNDN
-614 VYHGSS
+614 VYHGSTSTPVDS
-620 SIPVPVAAQDIDGAA
+620 SSEDIDGSA

-657 LSMSY
+657 LAMSY

-668 SDNTSTEVNPE
+668 SDNTSTEVQPE

>member
-72 LVNKFVFVPWSD
+72 LVNKFIFVPWSD
-84 ICGYYEAMLSNMP
+84 LCGYYEAMLSNMP

-103 PTELPYIYN
+103 PTQLPYVYN
-112 AYLAKALLLK
+112 AYLSKCLLDNSL
-122 QMGSAVTFY
+122 GSVATFY
-131 EIDSTAP
+131 EIDTTVSSP
-138 SLPETYKL
+138 ITYKMCTSVDALTYSNSLQTQWETEL
-146 SELNSALTFSSN
+146 SSHSCNKKFTLTPAQYKDSAVSPNSA
-158 LETAWK
+158 
-164 NEFATHNCDMPVS
+164 
-177 FSTAQFKETA
+177 
-187 IPLNSSDYL
+187 DYL
-196 YKFSVG
+196 VNFVAGEKHVI
-202 QKKVLAA
+202 AA

-219 RSVLIGLGYSLALQ
+219 RSVLIGLGYSLAMQ
-233 DWTKVNALP
+233 DWSKVIGLP
-242 IFAYFKAWFD
+242 LFAFYKAWFD
-252 TYAPKR
+252 TFAPKR
-258 SVAWSD
+258 TVAWTD
-264 TGVFKFIKNT
+264 TDVFKTIK
-274 SENYLPNVGH
+274 SVSDSYLPNLCN
-284 DEDFFSVVLTSV
+284 DEDSMDIVLNAL

-311 RNTLSNV
+311 RSSLDNVSLGAFPYVNYGGTLSETAPV
-318 GLGSFPYIN
+318 DTS
-327 EIGQLSHSGEFS
+327 
-339 KSELPNFTDDTQPSL
+339 TQPNLAVSSFNL
-354 SLIALDVV
+354 VALDVV

-375 GQKISTWVRN
+375 GQKMSTWVRN

-393 SLYEDVYQ
+393 SLYQDVYQ
-401 VKTDVLPLQ
+401 VKTDILPLQ

-422 STTQSGERL
+422 ASSQSGERL
-431 GSYAGKGIGFGAT
+431 GSYAGKGIGFGDS
-444 GCRFHS
+444 GCKFHS
-450 DKHGYLIC
+450 DKHGYLLC
-458 ISVIVPKSGY
+458 ISAIVPKSGY
-468 FQGTDCSLYGL
+468 FQGNDTSLYGL

-494 EVTPFGFVAGDIGYT
+494 EVTPFGFIAGDIGYT
-509 DTTLPAHL
+509 DMTASTDQK
-517 LDYSSGFGFVPRF
+517 LDYSAGFGFVPRF

-547 SLLDSMSPYYLDR
+547 SLIDSMCPYYLDR
-560 ILQTGDALFETL
+560 ILQTGDALYQSL
-572 PDNKYVLSREYLPV
+572 ADNKFAKIRQFYPSL
-586 IPKASE
+586 PKASE
-592 QWRFLTKYPWL
+592 QWRYLTRYPWL

-614 VYHGSS
+614 VYHGSTSTPVDS
-620 SIPVPVAAQDIDGAA
+620 SSEDIDGSA

-657 LSMSY
+657 LAMSY

-668 SDNTSTEVNPE
+668 SDNTSTEVSPE

>member
-72 LVNKFVFVPWSD
+72 LVNKFIFVPWSD
-84 ICGYYEAMLSNMP
+84 ICSYYEAMLANMP
-97 YNGSVV
+97 YNGSVI
-103 PTELPYIYN
+103 PKELPYTYN
-112 AYLAKALLLK
+112 AFLAKSLLIAAV
-122 QMGSAVTFY
+122 GSAATFY
-131 EIDSTAP
+131 EVDTSVSSP
-138 SLPETYKL
+138 LTYKMVTPEAVSKYSLALEHNWVSENTSHNVTMGNL
-146 SELNSALTFSSN
+146 SIATLQTSDTAVSPSSA
-158 LETAWK
+158 
-164 NEFATHNCDMPVS
+164 
-177 FSTAQFKETA
+177 
-187 IPLNSSDYL
+187 DYL
-196 YKFSVG
+196 YKFEVENHSI
-202 QKKVLAA
+202 LAA
-209 FRYSTRAKHL
+209 FSYSTRAKHL
-219 RSVLIGLGYSLALQ
+219 RSILIGLGYSLALQ
-233 DWTKVNALP
+233 DWTKINALP
-242 IFAYFKAWFD
+242 IFAFYKAWYD
-252 TYAPKR
+252 TFAPKR
-258 SVAWSD
+258 SIAWTD
-264 TGVFKFIKNT
+264 TNVFKFIKKT
-274 SENYLPNVGH
+274 SDSYLPNVGN
-284 DEDFFSVVLTSV
+284 EEQFFSHVLMSV
-296 SDCYYVSNDDFVSVH
+296 SGCYYVGNDDFVSVH
-311 RNTLSNV
+311 RSTMDNVSLPSFPFINV
-318 GLGSFPYIN
+318 GGNNESTLNFNKQDQPY
-327 EIGQLSHSGEFS
+327 LSSS
-339 KSELPNFTDDTQPSL
+339 MN
-354 SLIALDVV
+354 LIALDVV

-375 GQKISTWVRN
+375 GQKMSAWVRN

-422 STTQSGERL
+422 SSTQSGERL
-431 GSYAGKGIGFGAT
+431 GSYAGKGIGFGET

-450 DKHGYLIC
+450 DRHGYLIC
-458 ISVIVPKSGY
+458 LSAIVPKSGY
-468 FQGTDCSLYGL
+468 SQGTDSSLYGL
-479 DRFTL
+479 DRYTL

-494 EVTPFGFVAGDIGYT
+494 EVSPFGFIAGDIGFT
-509 DTTLPAHL
+509 DITASNP

-547 SLLDSMSPYYLDR
+547 SLIDQMSPYYLDR
-560 ILQTGDALFETL
+560 ILQTGDALYEPT
-572 PDNKYVLSREYLPV
+572 PDHKYALVHQSSPS
-586 IPKASE
+586 IPKASD
-592 QWRFLTKYPWL
+592 QWRYLTKYPWL
-603 GDYDRIFYNDD
+603 GDFDRIFYNDD
-614 VYHGSS
+614 VYHGSYSGHVYSPS
-620 SIPVPVAAQDIDGAA
+620 SDIDDLA

-662 DTFDED
+662 DTFEED
-668 SDNTSTEVNPE
+668 SDNTSTEVTPE

>member
-84 ICGYYEAMLSNMP
+84 LCSYYEAMLSSMP
-97 YNGSVV
+97 YNGSFV
-103 PTELPYIYN
+103 PTQLPFVYN
-112 AYLAKALLLK
+112 AYLSRCLLDNSL
-122 QMGSAVTFY
+122 GSVATFY
-131 EIDSTAP
+131 EIDTTVP
-138 SLPETYKL
+138 SPITYKMCSAVDASKYSDSL
-146 SELNSALTFSSN
+146 ATQWESELSDHACNKKFTF
-158 LETAWK
+158 T
-164 NEFATHNCDMPVS
+164 P
-177 FSTAQFKETA
+177 AQFKDSA
-187 IPLNSSDYL
+187 VSPNSADYL
-196 YKFSVG
+196 VHLVAGDKQVI
-202 QKKVLAA
+202 AA

-219 RSVLIGLGYSLALQ
+219 RSVFIGLGYSLALQ

-242 IFAYFKAWFD
+242 IFAFYKAWFD
-252 TYAPKR
+252 TFAPKR
-258 SVAWSD
+258 TVAWTDTDVFQFLKHVSD
-264 TGVFKFIKNT
+264 SYITNLGNDEDNLDVVFK
-274 SENYLPNVGH
+274 SL
-284 DEDFFSVVLTSV
+284 

-311 RNTLSNV
+311 RSDIDNV
-318 GLGSFPYIN
+318 SLGSFSFVDSNGGISDSQQVSTY
-327 EIGQLSHSGEFS
+327 
-339 KSELPNFTDDTQPSL
+339 TQPSL
-354 SLIALDVV
+354 TGDIRLIALDVV
-362 KRLTRFVNKDSVI
+362 KRLTRFVNKDSII
-375 GQKISTWVRN
+375 GQKMSTWVRN

-393 SLYEDVYQ
+393 SLYQDVYQ
-401 VKTDVLPLQ
+401 VKTDILPLQ

-422 STTQSGERL
+422 ASSQSGERL
-431 GSYAGKGIGFGAT
+431 GSYAGKGIGFGDT
-444 GCRFHS
+444 GCKFHS
-450 DKHGYLIC
+450 DRHGYLLC
-458 ISVIVPKSGY
+458 ISAIVPKSGY
-468 FQGTDCSLYGL
+468 FQGNDTSLYGL

-494 EVTPFGFVAGDIGYT
+494 EVTPFGFIAGDIGYT
-509 DTTLPAHL
+509 DMTADTVDK
-517 LDYSSGFGFVPRF
+517 LDYSAGFGFVPRF

-547 SLLDSMSPYYLDR
+547 SLIDSMSPYYLDR
-560 ILQTGDALFETL
+560 ILQTGDALYQSL
-572 PDNKYVLSREYLPV
+572 GDNKFAQIRQFYPSL
-586 IPKASE
+586 PKASE
-592 QWRFLTKYPWL
+592 QWRYLTRYPWL

-614 VYHGSS
+614 VYHGSTSTPVNS
-620 SIPVPVAAQDIDGAA
+620 SSEDIDGSA

-657 LSMSY
+657 LAMSY

>member
-84 ICGYYEAMLSNMP
+84 LCGYYEAMLSNMP

-103 PTELPYIYN
+103 PTQLPFVYN
-112 AYLAKALLLK
+112 AYLSRCLLDNSL
-122 QMGSAVTFY
+122 GSVATFY
-131 EIDSTAP
+131 EIDTTVP
-138 SLPETYKL
+138 SPITYKMCSAVDASKYSDSL
-146 SELNSALTFSSN
+146 ATKWETELTEHDCNKKFTF
-158 LETAWK
+158 T
-164 NEFATHNCDMPVS
+164 P
-177 FSTAQFKETA
+177 AQFKDSA
-187 IPLNSSDYL
+187 VSPNSADYL
-196 YKFSVG
+196 VNLVAGDKHVI
-202 QKKVLAA
+202 AA

-219 RSVLIGLGYSLALQ
+219 RSVFIGLGYSLALQ

-242 IFAYFKAWFD
+242 IFAFYKAWFD

-258 SVAWSD
+258 TVAWTDTDVFQFLKHVSD
-264 TGVFKFIKNT
+264 SYFTNLGNDEDNMDVVFK
-274 SENYLPNVGH
+274 SL
-284 DEDFFSVVLTSV
+284 

-311 RNTLSNV
+311 RSDIDNV
-318 GLGSFPYIN
+318 SLGSFSFVDSNGGISESN
-327 EIGQLSHSGEFS
+327 GVSTFS
-339 KSELPNFTDDTQPSL
+339 QPSL
-354 SLIALDVV
+354 SGDIRLIALDVV
-362 KRLTRFVNKDSVI
+362 KRLTRFVNKDSII
-375 GQKISTWVRN
+375 GQKMSTWVRN

-393 SLYEDVYQ
+393 SLYQDVYQ
-401 VKTDVLPLQ
+401 VKTDILPLQ

-422 STTQSGERL
+422 ASSQSGERL
-431 GSYAGKGIGFGAT
+431 GSYAGKGIGFGNT
-444 GCRFHS
+444 GCNFHS
-450 DKHGYLIC
+450 DRHGYLLC
-458 ISVIVPKSGY
+458 ISSIVPKSGY
-468 FQGTDCSLYGL
+468 FQGNDTSLYGL

-494 EVTPFGFVAGDIGYT
+494 EVTPFGFIAGDIGYT
-509 DTTLPAHL
+509 DMTSDPQDM
-517 LDYSSGFGFVPRF
+517 LDYSAGFGFVPRF
-530 SGYKF
+530 SGFKF

-547 SLLDSMSPYYLDR
+547 SLIDSMSPYYLDR
-560 ILQTGDALFETL
+560 ILQTGDALYQSL
-572 PDNKYVLSREYLPV
+572 GDNKFAQIRQFYPSL
-586 IPKASE
+586 PKASE
-592 QWRFLTKYPWL
+592 QWRYLTRYPWL

-614 VYHGSS
+614 VYHGSTSTPVNS
-620 SIPVPVAAQDIDGAA
+620 SSEDIDASA

-644 SLFTMKIQDVLKP
+644 SLFTMKIQDCLKP
-657 LSMSY
+657 LAMSY
-662 DTFDED
+662 DTFNED
-668 SDNTSTEVNPE
+668 SDNTSTKVNPE

>member
-84 ICGYYEAMLSNMP
+84 LCGYYEAMLSNMP

-103 PTELPYIYN
+103 PTMLPYVYN
-112 AYLAKALLLK
+112 AYLSKCLLDTTL
-122 QMGSAVTFY
+122 GSVATFY
-131 EIDSTAP
+131 EVDTTVP
-138 SLPETYKL
+138 SPITYKMCIASDAL
-146 SELNSALTFSSN
+146 KYAQSLATQWQTEVISHNCNKKFSFTPAQYKDSAVSPNSA
-158 LETAWK
+158 
-164 NEFATHNCDMPVS
+164 
-177 FSTAQFKETA
+177 
-187 IPLNSSDYL
+187 DYL
-196 YKFSVG
+196 VNFVSGEKHVI
-202 QKKVLAA
+202 AA

-219 RSVLIGLGYSLALQ
+219 RSVFIGLGYSLAVQ
-233 DWTKVNALP
+233 DWSKVNALP

-252 TYAPKR
+252 TYSPKR
-258 SVAWSD
+258 TVAWTD
-264 TGVFKFIKNT
+264 TDVFKILKDV
-274 SENYLPNVGH
+274 SDGYKPNLCVNA
-284 DEDFFSVVLTSV
+284 DNMNVVFKAL

-311 RNTLSNV
+311 RASIDNV
-318 GLGSFPYIN
+318 SLGSFPYVN
-327 EIGQLSHSGEFS
+327 YGGTVSATPPVNSS
-339 KSELPNFTDDTQPSL
+339 TQPNVAVSSL
-354 SLIALDVV
+354 NLVALDVV

-375 GQKISTWVRN
+375 GQKMSTWVRN

-393 SLYEDVYQ
+393 SLYQDVYQ
-401 VKTDVLPLQ
+401 VKTDITPLQ

-422 STTQSGERL
+422 ASSQSGERL
-431 GSYAGKGIGFGAT
+431 GSYAGKGIGFGDT

-450 DKHGYLIC
+450 DKHGYLLC
-458 ISVIVPKSGY
+458 ISAIVPKSGY
-468 FQGTDCSLYGL
+468 FQGNDTSLYGL

-494 EVTPFGFVAGDIGYT
+494 EVTPFGFVAGDIGFT
-509 DTTLPAHL
+509 DMTASTDQK
-517 LDYSSGFGFVPRF
+517 LDYSAGFGFVPRF

-547 SLLDSMSPYYLDR
+547 SLIDSMSPYYLDR
-560 ILQTGDALFETL
+560 ILQTGDALYQSL
-572 PDNKYVLSREYLPV
+572 PDNKFAKIRQFYPSL
-586 IPKASE
+586 PKASE
-592 QWRFLTKYPWL
+592 QWRYLTRYPWL

-614 VYHGSS
+614 VYHGSTS
-620 SIPVPVAAQDIDGAA
+620 TPVDSPSEDIDGSA

-657 LSMSY
+657 LAMSY

-668 SDNTSTEVNPE
+668 SDNTSTEVKPE

>member
-72 LVNKFVFVPWSD
+72 LVNKFVFVPWAD
-84 ICGYYEAMLSNMP
+84 ICYYYEAMLSNMP

-103 PTELPYIYN
+103 PTELPFTYN
-112 AYLAKALLLK
+112 AYLAKSLLLQ
-122 QMGSAVTFY
+122 QMGTMVTFY
-131 EIDSTAP
+131 EVDTSVSSP
-138 SLPETYKL
+138 VTYKMSL
-146 SELNSALTFSSN
+146 LHDAQTHATNLTNAWQTELTNHF
-158 LETAWK
+158 
-164 NEFATHNCDMPVS
+164 CDMHVL
-177 FSTAQFKETA
+177 FTLAQFKDRGVS
-187 IPLNSSDYL
+187 PNSADYL
-196 YKFSVG
+196 YKFKSG
-202 QKKVLAA
+202 DKNVLAA

-219 RSVLIGLGYSLALQ
+219 RSILIGLGYSLALQ

-242 IFAYFKAWFD
+242 LFAFYKAWYD
-252 TYAPKR
+252 TFAPKR
-258 SVAWSD
+258 SMSWTD
-264 TGVFKFIKNT
+264 TGVYQFIKIT
-274 SENYLPNVGH
+274 SDNYLPNVGNN
-284 DEDFFSVVLTSV
+284 EDFFSVVLTAL

-311 RNTLSNV
+311 RSTIDNVSLSEFSYINSDGIPSYTEPIQNTSQ
-318 GLGSFPYIN
+318 PYI
-327 EIGQLSHSGEFS
+327 S
-339 KSELPNFTDDTQPSL
+339 SELN
-354 SLIALDVV
+354 LIALDVV
-362 KRLTRFVNKDSVI
+362 KRLTRFVNKDSII
-375 GQKISTWVRN
+375 GQKMSAWVRN

-393 SLYEDVYQ
+393 SLYQDVYQ
-401 VKTDVLPLQ
+401 IKTDVLPLQ

-422 STTQSGERL
+422 TSSQSGERL
-431 GSYAGKGIGFGAT
+431 GSYAGKGIGFGET

-450 DKHGYLIC
+450 DRHGYLLC
-458 ISVIVPKSGY
+458 ISAIVPKSGY
-468 FQGTDCSLYGL
+468 FQGTDSSLYGL

-484 PSADFDALGM
+484 PSSDFDALGM
-494 EVTPFGFVAGDIGYT
+494 EVSPFGFVAGDIGYSDST
-509 DTTLPAHL
+509 ATTH

-547 SLLDSMSPYYLDR
+547 SLIDSMSPYYLDR
-560 ILQTGDALFETL
+560 ILQTGDALYTSL
-572 PDNKYVLSREYLPV
+572 PDNKYALLREFKPSLPV
-586 IPKASE
+586 ASV
-592 QWRFLTKYPWL
+592 QWRYLTKYPWL

-614 VYHGSS
+614 VYHGSTSRPVES
-620 SIPVPVAAQDIDGAA
+620 SSEDIDGSP
-635 ARPDNFIVQ
+635 ARADNFIVQ

-668 SDNTSTEVNPE
+668 SDNTSSEVTPE

>member
-45 PDSNISVSAKQLVRL
+45 PDSNITVSAKQLVRL

-97 YNGSVV
+97 FNGSVV
-103 PTELPYIYN
+103 PTELPYTYN
-112 AYLAKALLLK
+112 AYLAKCLLLQ
-122 QMGSAVTFY
+122 QMGTQVTFY
-131 EIDSTAP
+131 DVDSSITSP
-138 SLPETYKL
+138 VTYKL
-146 SELNSALTFSSN
+146 CNNADAPTYSESLSANWKSEFTNHSCNVKVQFKFVQNADNAVSPNSA
-158 LETAWK
+158 
-164 NEFATHNCDMPVS
+164 
-177 FSTAQFKETA
+177 
-187 IPLNSSDYL
+187 DYL
-196 YKFSVG
+196 YKFNVSNKSVI
-202 QKKVLAA
+202 AA

-242 IFAYFKAWFD
+242 IFAFYKAWFD
-252 TYAPKR
+252 TYSPKR
-258 SVAWSD
+258 SVSWTD
-264 TGVFKFIKNT
+264 TGVFQFVKNT
-274 SENYLPNVGH
+274 SDNYLPNVGN
-284 DEDFFSVVLTSV
+284 DELFFTSVLTSV

-311 RNTLSNV
+311 RNTIDNV
-318 GLGSFPYIN
+318 SISEYPFIEKSGSPVTTN
-327 EIGQLSHSGEFS
+327 SFS
-339 KSELPNFTDDTQPSL
+339 KSIQPYIPGDI

-362 KRLTRFVNKDSVI
+362 KRLTHFVNKDSII
-375 GQKISTWVRN
+375 GQKMSTWVRN
-385 HFNAQVAN
+385 HFNANVAN

-422 STTQSGERL
+422 SSSKSGERL
-431 GSYAGKGIGFGAT
+431 GSYAGKGIGFGDT

-450 DKHGYLIC
+450 EKHGYLLC
-458 ISVIVPKSGY
+458 ISAIVPKSGY
-468 FQGTDCSLYGL
+468 FQGTDTSLFGL

-494 EVTPFGFVAGDIGYT
+494 EVTPLGFVAGDNGYT
-509 DTTLPAHL
+509 DVVPSYTN

-547 SLLDSMSPYYLDR
+547 SLIDSMCPYYLDR
-560 ILQTGDALFETL
+560 ILQSGDILFESK
-572 PDNKYVLSREYLPV
+572 PDNKFAVTHVYSPS
-586 IPKASE
+586 IPRASE
-592 QWRFLTKYPWL
+592 QWRFITKYPWL
-603 GDYDRIFYNDD
+603 GDFDRIFYNDD
-614 VYHGSS
+614 VYHGSN
-620 SIPVPVAAQDIDGAA
+620 SIPAHTPIDDIGSYP

-662 DTFDED
+662 ETFDED

>member
-84 ICGYYEAMLSNMP
+84 LCGYYEAMLSNMP

-103 PTELPYIYN
+103 PTQLPYVYN
-112 AYLAKALLLK
+112 AYLSKCLLDSSL
-122 QMGSAVTFY
+122 GSVATFY
-131 EIDSTAP
+131 EVDTTVP
-138 SLPETYKL
+138 SPITYKMCTAMDALTYAESLATQWETEL
-146 SELNSALTFSSN
+146 SEHACNKNFSF
-158 LETAWK
+158 T
-164 NEFATHNCDMPVS
+164 P
-177 FSTAQFKETA
+177 AQFKDTA
-187 IPLNSSDYL
+187 VSPNSADYL
-196 YKFSVG
+196 VNFVAGEKHVI
-202 QKKVLAA
+202 AA
-209 FRYSTRAKHL
+209 FRYSTRVKHL
-219 RSVLIGLGYSLALQ
+219 RSVFIGLGYSLALQ
-233 DWTKVNALP
+233 DWSKVNALP
-242 IFAYFKAWFD
+242 IFAFYKAWFD
-252 TYAPKR
+252 TFAPKR
-258 SVAWSD
+258 TVAWTD
-264 TGVFKFIKNT
+264 TDVFKFLKHVSDSYFVNLG
-274 SENYLPNVGH
+274 N
-284 DEDFFSVVLTSV
+284 DEDNMDVVFKSL

-311 RNTLSNV
+311 RSTLENV
-318 GLGSFPYIN
+318 SLNKFPFITELGVST
-327 EIGQLSHSGEFS
+327 ST
-339 KSELPNFTDDTQPSL
+339 PNFTTSQQPYSYSTNAL
-354 SLIALDVV
+354 SLISFDVV
-362 KRLTRFVNKDSVI
+362 KRLTRFVNKDSII
-375 GQKISTWVRN
+375 GQKMSTWVRN
-385 HFNAQVAN
+385 HFGAQVAN
-393 SLYEDVYQ
+393 SLYQDVYH
-401 VKTDVLPLQ
+401 VKTDILPLQ

-422 STTQSGERL
+422 ASSQSGERL
-431 GSYAGKGIGFGAT
+431 GSYAGKGIGFGDT

-450 DKHGYLIC
+450 DRHGYLLC
-458 ISVIVPKSGY
+458 ISAIVPKSGY
-468 FQGTDCSLYGL
+468 FQGNDTSLYGL

-494 EVTPFGFVAGDIGYT
+494 EVTPFGFIAGDIGYT
-509 DTTLPAHL
+509 DMTASTDQK
-517 LDYSSGFGFVPRF
+517 LDYSAGFGFVPRF

-547 SLLDSMSPYYLDR
+547 SLIDSMSPYYLDR
-560 ILQTGDALFETL
+560 ILQTGDALYQSMA
-572 PDNKYVLSREYLPV
+572 DNKFAQIRQFYPSL
-586 IPKASE
+586 PKASE
-592 QWRFLTKYPWL
+592 QWRYLTKYPWL

-614 VYHGSS
+614 VYHGSTSTPVDS
-620 SIPVPVAAQDIDGAA
+620 SSEDIDGTA

-657 LSMSY
+657 LAMSY

>member
-84 ICGYYEAMLSNMP
+84 LCGYYEAMLSNMP

-103 PTELPYIYN
+103 PTELPYVYN
-112 AYLAKALLLK
+112 AYLSKCLLDNSL
-122 QMGSAVTFY
+122 GSVATFY
-131 EIDSTAP
+131 EIDTTVP
-138 SLPETYKL
+138 SPITYKMCTSVDALTYSTSLQTQWETEL
-146 SELNSALTFSSN
+146 SSHSCNKKFTLTPAQYKDSAVSPNSA
-158 LETAWK
+158 
-164 NEFATHNCDMPVS
+164 
-177 FSTAQFKETA
+177 
-187 IPLNSSDYL
+187 DYL
-196 YKFSVG
+196 VNFVAGEKHVI
-202 QKKVLAA
+202 AA

-219 RSVLIGLGYSLALQ
+219 RTVLIGLGYSLAMQ
-233 DWTKVNALP
+233 DWSKVIALP
-242 IFAYFKAWFD
+242 LFAFYKAWFD

-258 SVAWSD
+258 TVAWTD
-264 TGVFKFIKNT
+264 TDVFKFIK
-274 SENYLPNVGH
+274 SVSDDYLPNLCN
-284 DEDFFSVVLTSV
+284 DEDSMDLVFSAL

-311 RNTLSNV
+311 RSSLDNV
-318 GLGSFPYIN
+318 SLGAFPYVNYGGTVSSTPPI
-327 EIGQLSHSGEFS
+327 EPS
-339 KSELPNFTDDTQPSL
+339 TQPNLAVSSL
-354 SLIALDVV
+354 NLVALDVV

-375 GQKISTWVRN
+375 GQKMSTWVRN

-393 SLYEDVYQ
+393 SLYQDVYQ
-401 VKTDVLPLQ
+401 VKTDILPLQ

-422 STTQSGERL
+422 ASSQSGERL
-431 GSYAGKGIGFGAT
+431 GSYAGKGIGFGDT
-444 GCRFHS
+444 GCKFHS
-450 DKHGYLIC
+450 DRHGYLLC
-458 ISVIVPKSGY
+458 ISAIVPKSGY
-468 FQGTDCSLYGL
+468 FQGNDTSLYGL

-494 EVTPFGFVAGDIGYT
+494 EVTPFGFIAGDIGFT
-509 DTTLPAHL
+509 DMTASTDQK
-517 LDYSSGFGFVPRF
+517 LDYSAGFGFVPRF

-547 SLLDSMSPYYLDR
+547 SLIDSMSPYYLDR
-560 ILQTGDALFETL
+560 ILQTGDALYQSL
-572 PDNKYVLSREYLPV
+572 ADNKFAQIRQFYPSL
-586 IPKASE
+586 PKASE
-592 QWRFLTKYPWL
+592 QWRYLTRYPWL

-614 VYHGSS
+614 VYHGSTSTPVDS
-620 SIPVPVAAQDIDGAA
+620 SSEDIDGYA

-657 LSMSY
+657 LAMSY

-668 SDNTSTEVNPE
+668 SDNTSTEVKPE

>member
-1 MSGFKI
+1 MTGFKI

-45 PDSNISVSAKQLVRL
+45 PDSNIFVSAKQLVRL

-72 LVNKFVFVPWSD
+72 LVNKFIFVPWSD
-84 ICGYYEAMLSNMP
+84 LCGYYESMLSNMP
-97 YNGSVV
+97 FNGSVV
-103 PTELPYIYN
+103 PTELPYVYN
-112 AYLAKALLLK
+112 AYLSMCLLDNGL
-122 QMGSAVTFY
+122 GSVATFY
-131 EIDSTAP
+131 EVDTTVP
-138 SLPETYKL
+138 SPITYKMCTPMNAFKYSHSL
-146 SELNSALTFSSN
+146 QTLWETELTSHSCNKKLT
-158 LETAWK
+158 LT
-164 NEFATHNCDMPVS
+164 P
-177 FSTAQFKETA
+177 AQFKDSA
-187 IPLNSSDYL
+187 VSPNSADYL
-196 YKFSVG
+196 VNFVSDEKHVI
-202 QKKVLAA
+202 AA

-233 DWTKVNALP
+233 DWSKVIGLP
-242 IFAYFKAWFD
+242 LFAFYKAWFD

-258 SVAWSD
+258 SVAWTD
-264 TGVFKFIKNT
+264 TPVFKIIK
-274 SENYLPNVGH
+274 SVSDDYLPNLCN
-284 DEDFFSVVLTSV
+284 DEDNMDSVLRAL

-311 RNTLSNV
+311 RADIDNVSLGTFSFVDSNGGLSDSTSV
-318 GLGSFPYIN
+318 STF
-327 EIGQLSHSGEFS
+327 Q
-339 KSELPNFTDDTQPSL
+339 QPSITGDIR
-354 SLIALDVV
+354 LIALDVV

-375 GQKISTWVRN
+375 GQKMSTWVRN

-393 SLYEDVYQ
+393 SLYQDVYQ
-401 VKTDVLPLQ
+401 VKTDILPLQ

-422 STTQSGERL
+422 ASSQSGERL
-431 GSYAGKGIGFGAT
+431 GSYAGKGIGFGDT
-444 GCRFHS
+444 GCKFHS
-450 DKHGYLIC
+450 DRHGYLLC
-458 ISVIVPKSGY
+458 ISAIVPKSGY
-468 FQGTDCSLYGL
+468 FQGNDTSLYGI

-494 EVTPFGFVAGDIGYT
+494 EVTPFGFIAGDIGFT
-509 DTTLPAHL
+509 DMTASSDQK
-517 LDYSSGFGFVPRF
+517 LDYSSGFGFVPRY

-547 SLLDSMSPYYLDR
+547 SLIDSMSPYYLDR
-560 ILQTGDALFETL
+560 ILQTGDALYQSMA
-572 PDNKYVLSREYLPV
+572 DNKFAKIRQFYPSL
-586 IPKASE
+586 PKASE
-592 QWRFLTKYPWL
+592 QWRYLTRYPWL

-614 VYHGSS
+614 VYHGSTSTPVDS
-620 SIPVPVAAQDIDGAA
+620 SSEDIDGSA

-657 LSMSY
+657 LAMSY

>member
-103 PTELPYIYN
+103 PTELPYVYN
-112 AYLAKALLLK
+112 AYLSKCLLDNSL
-122 QMGSAVTFY
+122 GSVATFY
-131 EIDSTAP
+131 EVDTTVPSPITYKMSTAMDALRY
-138 SLPETYKL
+138 SNTLQTQWETELSSYDCNKKFTLTPAQYKD
-146 SELNSALTFSSN
+146 SAVSPNSA
-158 LETAWK
+158 
-164 NEFATHNCDMPVS
+164 
-177 FSTAQFKETA
+177 
-187 IPLNSSDYL
+187 DYL
-196 YKFSVG
+196 VHFVSGEKNVI
-202 QKKVLAA
+202 AA

-219 RSVLIGLGYSLALQ
+219 RSVLIGLGYSLAMQ
-233 DWTKVNALP
+233 DWSKVIGLP
-242 IFAYFKAWFD
+242 LFAFFKAWFD

-258 SVAWSD
+258 SVAWTD
-264 TGVFKFIKNT
+264 TPVFKILK
-274 SENYLPNVGH
+274 SVSDDYLPNLCN
-284 DEDFFSVVLTSV
+284 DEDNMDSVLHAL

-311 RNTLSNV
+311 RADIDNVSLGTFSFVDSNGGISDSQALST
-318 GLGSFPYIN
+318 
-327 EIGQLSHSGEFS
+327 FS
-339 KSELPNFTDDTQPSL
+339 QPSIVGDIR
-354 SLIALDVV
+354 LIALDVV

-375 GQKISTWVRN
+375 GQKMSTWVRN

-393 SLYEDVYQ
+393 SLYQDVYQ
-401 VKTDVLPLQ
+401 VKTDILPLQ

-422 STTQSGERL
+422 ASSQSGERL
-431 GSYAGKGIGFGAT
+431 GSYAGKGIGFGDT
-444 GCRFHS
+444 GCKFHS
-450 DKHGYLIC
+450 DKHGYLLC
-458 ISVIVPKSGY
+458 ISAIVPKSGY
-468 FQGTDCSLYGL
+468 FQGNDTSLYGL

-494 EVTPFGFVAGDIGYT
+494 EVTPFGFIAGDIGFT
-509 DTTLPAHL
+509 DMTASTDQK
-517 LDYSSGFGFVPRF
+517 LDYSAGFGFVPRF

-547 SLLDSMSPYYLDR
+547 SLIDSMSPYYLDR
-560 ILQTGDALFETL
+560 ILQTGDSLYQSMA
-572 PDNKYVLSREYLPV
+572 DNKFAKIRQFYPSL
-586 IPKASE
+586 PKASE
-592 QWRFLTKYPWL
+592 QWRYLTKYPWL

-614 VYHGSS
+614 VYHGSTSTPVDS
-620 SIPVPVAAQDIDGAA
+620 SSEDIDGSA

-657 LSMSY
+657 LAMSY

>member
-84 ICGYYEAMLSNMP
+84 LCAYYEAMLSNMP

-103 PTELPYIYN
+103 PTQLPFVYN
-112 AYLAKALLLK
+112 AYLSKCLLDNSL
-122 QMGSAVTFY
+122 GSVATFY
-131 EIDSTAP
+131 EVDTTVP
-138 SLPETYKL
+138 SPITYKMCTAMD
-146 SELNSALTFSSN
+146 ALTYAQSLATQWETEFTSYACNKKFSF
-158 LETAWK
+158 T
-164 NEFATHNCDMPVS
+164 P
-177 FSTAQFKETA
+177 AQFKDSA
-187 IPLNSSDYL
+187 VSPNSADYL
-196 YKFSVG
+196 VNFVSGEKHVI
-202 QKKVLAA
+202 AA
-209 FRYSTRAKHL
+209 FRYSTRVKHL
-219 RSVLIGLGYSLALQ
+219 RSVFIGLGYSLAVQ

-242 IFAYFKAWFD
+242 IFAYYKAWFD

-258 SVAWSD
+258 AVAWTD
-264 TGVFKFIKNT
+264 TDVFHFLKYVNDSYQPNICNDEDNMDVVFKA
-274 SENYLPNVGH
+274 L
-284 DEDFFSVVLTSV
+284 

-311 RNTLSNV
+311 RASINTVS
-318 GLGSFPYIN
+318 LGSFPFVDR
-327 EIGQLSHSGEFS
+327 SGNAIAMPEFTT
-339 KSELPNFTDDTQPSL
+339 SEQPSYNDSI

-362 KRLTRFVNKDSVI
+362 KRLTRFVNKDSII
-375 GQKISTWVRN
+375 GQKMSTWVRN

-393 SLYEDVYQ
+393 SLYQDVYQ
-401 VKTDVLPLQ
+401 VKTDILPLQ

-422 STTQSGERL
+422 ASSQSGERL
-431 GSYAGKGIGFGAT
+431 GSYAGKGIGFGDT
-444 GCRFHS
+444 GCKFHS
-450 DKHGYLIC
+450 DRHGYLLC
-458 ISVIVPKSGY
+458 ISAIVPKSGY
-468 FQGTDCSLYGL
+468 FQGTDTSLYGL

-494 EVTPFGFVAGDIGYT
+494 EVTPFGFIAGDIGYT
-509 DTTLPAHL
+509 DMTADTDQK
-517 LDYSSGFGFVPRF
+517 LDYSAGFGFVPRF

-547 SLLDSMSPYYLDR
+547 SLIDSMSPYYLDR
-560 ILQTGDALFETL
+560 ILQTGDALYQSL
-572 PDNKYVLSREYLPV
+572 PDNKFAQIRQFYPSL
-586 IPKASE
+586 PKASE
-592 QWRFLTKYPWL
+592 QWRYLTRYPWL

-614 VYHGSS
+614 VYHGSTSTPVDS
-620 SIPVPVAAQDIDGAA
+620 SSEDIDGSA

-644 SLFTMKIQDVLKP
+644 SLFTMKIQDILKP

-668 SDNTSTEVNPE
+668 SDNTSTEVKPE

>member
-19 LRNTDFDNNTTMD
+19 LRNTNFDNNTTMD

-84 ICGYYEAMLSNMP
+84 LCGYYEAMLSNMP

-103 PTELPYIYN
+103 PTQLPYVYN
-112 AYLAKALLLK
+112 AYLSKCLLDDSL
-122 QMGSAVTFY
+122 GSVATFY
-131 EIDSTAP
+131 ELDTSVP
-138 SLPETYKL
+138 SPITYKMCTAVDALKYAQSLATQWETEL
-146 SELNSALTFSSN
+146 SEHACNKKFSF
-158 LETAWK
+158 T
-164 NEFATHNCDMPVS
+164 P
-177 FSTAQFKETA
+177 AQFKDSA
-187 IPLNSSDYL
+187 VSPNSADYL
-196 YKFSVG
+196 VNYVSGEKHVI
-202 QKKVLAA
+202 AA
-209 FRYSTRAKHL
+209 FRFSTRVKHL
-219 RSVLIGLGYSLALQ
+219 RSVFIGLGYSLAMQ
-233 DWTKVNALP
+233 DWSKVNALP
-242 IFAYFKAWFD
+242 IFAFYKAWFD

-258 SVAWSD
+258 TVAWTDTDVFHFLKHVSD
-264 TGVFKFIKNT
+264 SYFTNLGNDEDNMDVVFK
-274 SENYLPNVGH
+274 SL
-284 DEDFFSVVLTSV
+284 

-311 RNTLSNV
+311 RADIDNVSLGNFSFVDSNGGISESQSV
-318 GLGSFPYIN
+318 ST
-327 EIGQLSHSGEFS
+327 FS
-339 KSELPNFTDDTQPSL
+339 QPSL
-354 SLIALDVV
+354 TGDIRLIALDVV

-375 GQKISTWVRN
+375 GQKMSTWVRN

-393 SLYEDVYQ
+393 SLYQDVYQ
-401 VKTDVLPLQ
+401 VKTDILPLQ

-422 STTQSGERL
+422 ASSQSGERL
-431 GSYAGKGIGFGAT
+431 GSYAGKGIGFGDT
-444 GCRFHS
+444 GCKFHS
-450 DKHGYLIC
+450 DRHGYLLC
-458 ISVIVPKSGY
+458 ISAIVPKSGY
-468 FQGTDCSLYGL
+468 FQGNDTSLYGL

-494 EVTPFGFVAGDIGYT
+494 EVSPFGFIAGDIGYT
-509 DTTLPAHL
+509 DMTASADQT
-517 LDYSSGFGFVPRF
+517 LDYSAGFGFVPRF

-547 SLLDSMSPYYLDR
+547 SLIDSMSPYYLDR
-560 ILQTGDALFETL
+560 ILQTGDALYQSM
-572 PDNKYVLSREYLPV
+572 PDNKFVQIRRFYPSL
-586 IPKASE
+586 PKASE
-592 QWRFLTKYPWL
+592 QWRYLTKYPWL

-614 VYHGSS
+614 VYHGSTSTPVDS
-620 SIPVPVAAQDIDGAA
+620 SSEDIDGSA

-657 LSMSY
+657 LAMSF
-662 DTFDED
+662 DTFDES

>member
-84 ICGYYEAMLSNMP
+84 LCGYYEAMLSNMP

-103 PTELPYIYN
+103 PTQLPYVYN
-112 AYLAKALLLK
+112 AYLSRCLLDNSL
-122 QMGSAVTFY
+122 GSVATFY
-131 EIDSTAP
+131 EIDTTVP
-138 SLPETYKL
+138 SPITYKMCSAVDASKYSDSLATQWETEL
-146 SELNSALTFSSN
+146 SDHACNKKFTF
-158 LETAWK
+158 T
-164 NEFATHNCDMPVS
+164 P
-177 FSTAQFKETA
+177 AQFKDSSVS
-187 IPLNSSDYL
+187 PNSADYL
-196 YKFSVG
+196 VNLVAGDKHVI
-202 QKKVLAA
+202 AA

-219 RSVLIGLGYSLALQ
+219 RSVFIGLGYSLALQ

-242 IFAYFKAWFD
+242 IFAFYKAWFD

-258 SVAWSD
+258 TVAWTDTDVFHFLKHVSD
-264 TGVFKFIKNT
+264 SYFTNLGNDEDNMDVVFK
-274 SENYLPNVGH
+274 SL
-284 DEDFFSVVLTSV
+284 

-311 RNTLSNV
+311 RSDIDNV
-318 GLGSFPYIN
+318 SLGSFSFVDSNGGISDSQQVSTY
-327 EIGQLSHSGEFS
+327 S
-339 KSELPNFTDDTQPSL
+339 QPSL
-354 SLIALDVV
+354 SGDIRLIALDVV
-362 KRLTRFVNKDSVI
+362 KRLTRFVNKDSII
-375 GQKISTWVRN
+375 GQKMSTWVRN

-393 SLYEDVYQ
+393 SLYQDVYQ
-401 VKTDVLPLQ
+401 VKTDILPLQ

-422 STTQSGERL
+422 ASSQSGERL
-431 GSYAGKGIGFGAT
+431 GSYAGKGIGFGDT
-444 GCRFHS
+444 GCKFHS
-450 DKHGYLIC
+450 DRHGYLLC
-458 ISVIVPKSGY
+458 ISAIVPKSGY
-468 FQGTDCSLYGL
+468 FQGNDTSLYGL

-494 EVTPFGFVAGDIGYT
+494 EVTPFGFIAGDIGYT
-509 DTTLPAHL
+509 DMTAVTDDK

-547 SLLDSMSPYYLDR
+547 SLIDSMSPYYLDR
-560 ILQTGDALFETL
+560 ILQTGDALYQSL
-572 PDNKYVLSREYLPV
+572 GDNKFAQIRQFYPSL
-586 IPKASE
+586 PKASE
-592 QWRFLTKYPWL
+592 QWRYLTRYPWL

-614 VYHGSS
+614 VYHGSTSTPVNS
-620 SIPVPVAAQDIDGAA
+620 SSEDIDGSA
-635 ARPDNFIVQ
+635 ARRDNFIVQ

-657 LSMSY
+657 LAMSY

>member
-7 GGISLGKSTKKY
+7 AGISLGKSTKKY

-84 ICGYYEAMLSNMP
+84 LCGYYEAMLSNMP

-103 PTELPYIYN
+103 PTQLPFVYN
-112 AYLAKALLLK
+112 AYLSKCLLDSSL
-122 QMGSAVTFY
+122 GSVATFY
-131 EIDSTAP
+131 EVDTTVP
-138 SLPETYKL
+138 SPITYKMCTAMDALTYSESLATQWKTEL
-146 SELNSALTFSSN
+146 SEHACNKDFSF
-158 LETAWK
+158 T
-164 NEFATHNCDMPVS
+164 P
-177 FSTAQFKETA
+177 AQFKESA
-187 IPLNSSDYL
+187 VSPNAADYL
-196 YKFSVG
+196 VNFVSGEKHVI
-202 QKKVLAA
+202 AA
-209 FRYSTRAKHL
+209 FRYSTRVKHL
-219 RSVLIGLGYSLALQ
+219 RSVFIGLGYSLAMQ
-233 DWTKVNALP
+233 DWSKVNALP
-242 IFAYFKAWFD
+242 IFAFYKAWFD
-252 TYAPKR
+252 TFAPKR
-258 SVAWSD
+258 TVAWTD
-264 TGVFKFIKNT
+264 TDVFKFLKYVSDSYFINLG
-274 SENYLPNVGH
+274 N
-284 DEDFFSVVLTSV
+284 DEDNMAVVFKSL

-311 RNTLSNV
+311 RADIDNVSLGAFSFVDSN
-318 GLGSFPYIN
+318 GGITDTQSISSF
-327 EIGQLSHSGEFS
+327 S
-339 KSELPNFTDDTQPSL
+339 QPSL
-354 SLIALDVV
+354 TGDIRLIALDVV
-362 KRLTRFVNKDSVI
+362 KRLTRFVNKDSII
-375 GQKISTWVRN
+375 GQKMSTWVRN

-393 SLYEDVYQ
+393 SLYQDVYQ
-401 VKTDVLPLQ
+401 VKTDILPLQ

-422 STTQSGERL
+422 SSSQSGERL
-431 GSYAGKGIGFGAT
+431 GSYAGKGIGFGDT

-450 DKHGYLIC
+450 DKHGYLLC
-458 ISVIVPKSGY
+458 ISSIVPKSGY
-468 FQGTDCSLYGL
+468 FQGNDTSLYGL

-494 EVTPFGFVAGDIGYT
+494 EVTPFGFIAGDIGYT
-509 DTTLPAHL
+509 DMTASADQK
-517 LDYSSGFGFVPRF
+517 LDYSGGFGFVPRF
-530 SGYKF
+530 SGYKY

-547 SLLDSMSPYYLDR
+547 SLIDSMSPYYLDR
-560 ILQTGDALFETL
+560 ILQTGDALYQSL
-572 PDNKYVLSREYLPV
+572 PDNKFAQIRQFYPSL
-586 IPKASE
+586 PKASE
-592 QWRFLTKYPWL
+592 QWRYLTRYPWL

-614 VYHGSS
+614 VYHGSTSTPVDS
-620 SIPVPVAAQDIDGAA
+620 SSEDIDGSA

-657 LSMSY
+657 LAMSY

>member
-84 ICGYYEAMLSNMP
+84 LCGYYEAMLSNMP

-103 PTELPYIYN
+103 PTELPFVFN
-112 AYLAKALLLK
+112 AYLSMCLLDNGL
-122 QMGSAVTFY
+122 GSVATFY
-131 EIDSTAP
+131 EVDPTVP
-138 SLPETYKL
+138 SPITYKMCTAMDALKYSDSLQTLWETEL
-146 SELNSALTFSSN
+146 SSHGCNKKFTLTPAQYKDSAVSPNSA
-158 LETAWK
+158 
-164 NEFATHNCDMPVS
+164 
-177 FSTAQFKETA
+177 
-187 IPLNSSDYL
+187 DYL
-196 YKFSVG
+196 VNFVSGEKHVI
-202 QKKVLAA
+202 AA

-219 RSVLIGLGYSLALQ
+219 RSVLIGLGYSLAMQ
-233 DWTKVNALP
+233 DWSKVIGLP
-242 IFAYFKAWFD
+242 LFAFYKAWFD

-258 SVAWSD
+258 SVAWTD
-264 TGVFKFIKNT
+264 TAVFKFLK
-274 SENYLPNVGH
+274 SVSDDYLPNLCN
-284 DEDFFSVVLTSV
+284 DEDNMDSILRAL

-311 RNTLSNV
+311 RPDIDTVS
-318 GLGSFPYIN
+318 LGTFSFVDNNGGISASQA
-327 EIGQLSHSGEFS
+327 ISSFS
-339 KSELPNFTDDTQPSL
+339 QPSVIGDIR
-354 SLIALDVV
+354 LIALDVV
-362 KRLTRFVNKDSVI
+362 KRLTRFVNKDSII
-375 GQKISTWVRN
+375 GQKMSTWVRN

-393 SLYEDVYQ
+393 SLYQDVYQ
-401 VKTDVLPLQ
+401 VKTDILPLQ

-422 STTQSGERL
+422 ASSQSGERL
-431 GSYAGKGIGFGAT
+431 GSYAGKGIGFGDT
-444 GCRFHS
+444 GCKFHS
-450 DKHGYLIC
+450 DRHGYLLC
-458 ISVIVPKSGY
+458 ISAIVPKSGY
-468 FQGTDCSLYGL
+468 FQGNDTSLYGL

-494 EVTPFGFVAGDIGYT
+494 EVTPFGFIAGDIGYT
-509 DTTLPAHL
+509 DMTASSDQK
-517 LDYSSGFGFVPRF
+517 LDYSAGFGFVPRF

-547 SLLDSMSPYYLDR
+547 SLIDSMSPYYLDR
-560 ILQTGDALFETL
+560 ILQTGDALYQSL
-572 PDNKYVLSREYLPV
+572 ADNKFAQIRQFYPSL
-586 IPKASE
+586 PKASE
-592 QWRFLTKYPWL
+592 QWRYLTRYPWL

-614 VYHGSS
+614 VYHGSTSTPVDS
-620 SIPVPVAAQDIDGAA
+620 SSQDIDGSA

-644 SLFTMKIQDVLKP
+644 SLFTMRIQDVLKP
-657 LSMSY
+657 LTMSY

-668 SDNTSTEVNPE
+668 SDNNTQVVNPE

>member
-84 ICGYYEAMLSNMP
+84 LCGYYEALLSNMP

-103 PTELPYIYN
+103 PTELPYVYN
-112 AYLAKALLLK
+112 AYLCKCLLDNSL
-122 QMGSAVTFY
+122 GSVATFY
-131 EIDSTAP
+131 EVDTTVP
-138 SLPETYKL
+138 SPITYKMCTAVD
-146 SELNSALTFSSN
+146 ALTYSNSLQSQWETEISSHACN
-158 LETAWK
+158 KKFTLT
-164 NEFATHNCDMPVS
+164 P
-177 FSTAQFKETA
+177 AQFKDA
-187 IPLNSSDYL
+187 AVSPNSADYL
-196 YKFSVG
+196 VNFVAGEKHVI
-202 QKKVLAA
+202 AA
-209 FRYSTRAKHL
+209 FRFSTRAKHL
-219 RSVLIGLGYSLALQ
+219 RSVLIGLGYSLAMQ
-233 DWTKVNALP
+233 DWSKVNALP
-242 IFAYFKAWFD
+242 LFAFYKAWFD

-258 SVAWSD
+258 SVAWTD
-264 TGVFKFIKNT
+264 TDVFKALK
-274 SENYLPNVGH
+274 SVSDDYLPNLCN
-284 DEDFFSVVLTSV
+284 DEDSMDIVFKSL

-311 RNTLSNV
+311 RADISNV
-318 GLGSFPYIN
+318 SLSPFSYVNESGVPQSTKAVTNKVLPYI
-327 EIGQLSHSGEFS
+327 
-339 KSELPNFTDDTQPSL
+339 TQDNDL

-362 KRLTRFVNKDSVI
+362 KRLTRFVNKDSII
-375 GQKISTWVRN
+375 GQKMSTWVRN

-393 SLYEDVYQ
+393 SLYQDVYQ
-401 VKTDVLPLQ
+401 VKTDILPLQ

-422 STTQSGERL
+422 ASSQSGERL
-431 GSYAGKGIGFGAT
+431 GSYAGKGIGFGDT

-450 DKHGYLIC
+450 DRHGYLLC
-458 ISVIVPKSGY
+458 ISAIVPKSGY
-468 FQGTDCSLYGL
+468 FQGNDTSLYGL

-494 EVTPFGFVAGDIGYT
+494 EVTPFGFIAGDIGFT
-509 DTTLPAHL
+509 DMTASTDQK
-517 LDYSSGFGFVPRF
+517 LDYSAGFGFVPRY

-547 SLLDSMSPYYLDR
+547 SLIDSMSPYYLDR
-560 ILQTGDALFETL
+560 ILQTGDALYQSLE
-572 PDNKYVLSREYLPV
+572 DNKFAQIRQFYPSL
-586 IPKASE
+586 PKASE
-592 QWRFLTKYPWL
+592 QWRYLTRYPWL

-614 VYHGSS
+614 VYHGSTSTPVDS
-620 SIPVPVAAQDIDGAA
+620 SSEDMDGSA

-657 LSMSY
+657 LAMSY